1 MDTNRQC
8 MALKASAGSGKT
20 FALSVRFLALLFKGA
35 NPSEILT
42 LTFTKKATAEMK
54 ERILDYL
61 KILQKENLESKEK
74 SHKENILKELEEKY
88 HLDPSLVQNSAQK
101 IYQRFLNAEIRIST
115 IDAFFQSI
123 LRKFCW
129 FVGLSANFEVNEDT
143 EAHQQQLDERFL
155 SALNSEQLEELS
167 VFITQCLSHNSYTS
181 NSILKLLRSLR
192 NKLYLF
198 DPNKREPAF
207 DEEGFLEKPRNL
219 NKQIQSTEIASDS
232 AKKAIKC
239 DDFRGFLNS
248 SLTWLKKK
256 SEYNFFKKLKNE
268 IPTLES
274 ECEAIENDLKSY
286 YEARETALFKKF
298 PKFIQLYDK
307 AISKIQAL
315 DFDAIKD
322 KVHALL
328 SGYEEV
334 PAEFFYF
341 RLDSKIAHILIDEF
355 QDTSLNDYKIL
366 APFIDEIKAGIG
378 QAKWHRSVFFVG
390 DVKQSIYAFR
400 GGFSSLFESV
410 SKDFYHDNLEFNHR
424 SSPLIIHYVNTIFKK
439 AYQNSSTT
447 YLEQKYPETSRNKH
461 ATDGYV
467 KVSLVANERE
477 LLLEQISQE
486 AKNLLEH
493 GKELLLEQILQE
505 AKNLLEHGIEPKDIT
520 ILCATNKDAL
530 EIKNYLQENLSEIRP
545 STESSAQLS
554 QFVESKI
561 IKNALEYALAEEEYK
576 PFYKHSV
583 LKLAGYL
590 HDDAIALFG
599 FNPKKESVAGFVWK
613 VMELFELYT
622 ECAQI
627 CLELALGCEDAD
639 EFLEKLEAKKIASF
653 NSKGAQIMTIHKS
666 KGMQFPYVIVCE
678 RLGKP
683 NNESDKFLEEYN
695 GTELVCLYYRMK
707 NREVVDKDY
716 ARALEKEKAAKDHEE
731 INAYYVAFTRAEL
744 GLVVVAKDKD
754 QKKDKKKDKEE
765 SKNKGMHEKLDLKPL
780 EEGEIAP
787 VIASKKEPSN
797 ASVLIK
803 PHAYGEQVQEIEE
816 EPDSDYEKNN
826 DQEAINFGIALHK
839 GLEYQYAYRIPKKS
853 VLEYLNYHYGFY
865 GLDHQALEESLELF
879 ENDAEI
885 QALFKNLA
893 LKGEVAFLSRGV
905 VSRIDVLL
913 WDKGQNLYVLDYKS
927 SQNYQ
932 QSHKAQVSHYA
943 EFLQTQ
949 APHFKI
955 QAGIIY
961 AHKRLLE
968 KLWV

>member
-1 MDTNRQC
+1 MDTKRQC

-61 KILQKENLESKEK
+61 KILQQENLENEKEK
-74 SHKENILKELEEKY
+74 AQNILKELEEKY
-88 HLDPSLVQNSAQK
+88 HLNPDLVQNSAQK

-143 EAHQQQLDERFL
+143 EVYQQQLNEGFL
-155 SALNSEQLEELS
+155 SASNNEQLEELS
-167 VFITQCLSHNSYTS
+167 AFIVQCLSYESYTS
-181 NSILKLLRSLR
+181 DSILERLRFLK

-198 DPNKREPAF
+198 DSNKKEPAF
-207 DEEGFLEKPRNL
+207 DEEGFLEKLRSL
-219 NKQIQSTEIASDS
+219 NNQIQSIETASDG

-239 DDFRGFLNS
+239 DSFRGFLNS

-256 SEYNFFKKLKNE
+256 SEYQSFKKLKSE

-274 ECEAIENDLKSY
+274 ECEEIENDLKRY
-286 YEARETALFKKF
+286 YEAKETAIFKKF
-298 PKFIQLYDK
+298 PKFIQLYDN
-307 AISKIQAL
+307 ATSKIQAL

-322 KVHALL
+322 KVHVLL
-328 SGYEEV
+328 NGYEGM

-400 GGFSSLFESV
+400 GSFSSLFESV

-424 SSPLIIHYVNTIFKK
+424 SAPLIINYVNTIFKK
-439 AYQNSSTT
+439 AYQNSPTA
-447 YLEQKYPETSRNKH
+447 YLEQKYSKTSNNKH
-461 ATDGYV
+461 VTEGYV
-467 KVSLVANERE
+467 KVSLVADE
-477 LLLEQISQE
+477 
-486 AKNLLEH
+486 
-493 GKELLLEQILQE
+493 KELLLEQILQE
-505 AKNLLEHGIEPKDIT
+505 AQNLLDHRIDPKDIT

-530 EIKNYLQENLSEIRP
+530 EIKNYLQERLSAIRP
-545 STESSAQLS
+545 STESSAKLS
-554 QFVESKI
+554 QLVESKI
-561 IKNALEYALAEEEYK
+561 IKNALEYALAEEPYK

-590 HDDAIALFG
+590 HDDVIALSG

-613 VMELFELYT
+613 IMEQFKLYG
-622 ECAQI
+622 EPAQI
-627 CLELALGCEDAD
+627 CLELAVGCEDAND
-639 EFLEKLEAKKIASF
+639 FLEKLEAKEIASF
-653 NSKGAQIMTIHKS
+653 NPKGAQIMTIHKS

-683 NNESDKFLEEYN
+683 KSSHSNQLLEEYD
-695 GTELVCLYYRMK
+695 GAELMRLYYRMK

-716 ARALEKEKAAKDHEE
+716 ARALDKEEAAKDHEE
-731 INAYYVAFTRAEL
+731 INVYYVAFTRAEL
-744 GLVVVAKDKD
+744 GLIIVAKDK
-754 QKKDKKKDKEE
+754 KESKQE
-765 SKNKGMHEKLDLKPL
+765 SKNKTMHEKLDLVPL
-780 EEGEIAP
+780 EEGEITP
-787 VIASKKEPSN
+787 VISPQKEPLITST
-797 ASVLIK
+797 LIK

-816 EPDSDYEKNN
+816 EPSDYEKNN

-839 GLEYQYAYRIPKKS
+839 GLEYQYAYNIPKKS
-853 VLEYLNYHYGFY
+853 VLEYLNYHHGFY
-865 GLDHQALEESLELF
+865 GLDYQALEESLELF

-885 QALFKNLA
+885 QALFKNYA
-893 LKGEVAFLSRGV
+893 LRGEAAFLFEGV

-913 WDKGQNLYVLDYKS
+913 WDRGQNLYVLDYKS

-943 EFLQTQ
+943 EFLKTQ

-955 QAGIIY
+955 QASIIY

>member
-1 MDTNRQC
+1 

-61 KILQKENLESKEK
+61 KILQQENLESGKEK
-74 SHKENILKELEEKY
+74 SQNILKELEEKY
-88 HLDPSLVQNSAQK
+88 HLDPSLVRNSAQK

-143 EAHQQQLDERFL
+143 EAHQRQLNESFL
-155 SALNSEQLEELS
+155 SALNNEQLEELS
-167 VFITQCLSHNSYTS
+167 AFIVQCLSYDNYTS
-181 NSILKLLRSLR
+181 DSILGRLRFLK

-198 DPNKREPAF
+198 DPNKKDPVF
-207 DEEGFLEKPRNL
+207 DEEGFLEKLRSL
-219 NKQIQSTEIASDS
+219 NNQIQSIEIASNE

-239 DDFRGFLNS
+239 DSFRGFLNS
-248 SLTWLKKK
+248 SLTWLEKK
-256 SEYNFFKKLKNE
+256 SEYRYFKKLKSE
-268 IPTLES
+268 IPTLER
-274 ECEAIENDLKSY
+274 ECEEIENDLKRY
-286 YEARETALFKKF
+286 YEAKETAIFKKF

-307 AISKIQAL
+307 ATSKIQAL

-322 KVHALL
+322 KVHVLL
-328 SGYEEV
+328 SGYEEM

-400 GGFSSLFESV
+400 GSFSSLFESV

-424 SSPLIIHYVNTIFKK
+424 SAPLIINYVNTIFKK
-439 AYQNSSTT
+439 AYQNFPTA
-447 YLEQKYPETSRNKH
+447 YLEQKYPKASNNKH
-461 ATDGYV
+461 VTEGYV
-467 KVSLVANERE
+467 KVSLVADER
-477 LLLEQISQE
+477 
-486 AKNLLEH
+486 
-493 GKELLLEQILQE
+493 ELLLEQILQE
-505 AKNLLEHGIEPKDIT
+505 AKNLLDHRIDPKDIT

-530 EIKNYLQENLSEIRP
+530 EIKNYLQEYLSAIRP
-545 STESSAQLS
+545 STESSARLS
-554 QFVESKI
+554 QLVESKI
-561 IKNALEYALAEEEYK
+561 IKNALEYALAEEPYK

-590 HDDAIALFG
+590 HDDAIALPG

-613 VMELFELYT
+613 IMEQFKLYG
-622 ECAQI
+622 EPAQS
-627 CLELALGCEDAD
+627 CLELAIGCEDAND
-639 EFLEKLEAKKIASF
+639 FLEKLEAKEIASF
-653 NSKGAQIMTIHKS
+653 NPKGTQIMTIHKS

-678 RLGKP
+678 RLGNPKSSHA
-683 NNESDKFLEEYN
+683 NQLLEEYN
-695 GTELVCLYYRMK
+695 GVELARLYYRMK

-716 ARALEKEKAAKDHEE
+716 ARALDKEEAAKDHEE

-744 GLVVVAKDKD
+744 GLIVVAKDKKES
-754 QKKDKKKDKEE
+754 KKE
-765 SKNKGMHEKLDLKPL
+765 SKNKTMREKLDLASL
-780 EEGEIAP
+780 EEGEIVP
-787 VIASKKEPSN
+787 VISSQKEPLIT
-797 ASVLIK
+797 SVVIK

-839 GLEYQYAYRIPKKS
+839 GLEYQYAYRIPKQS

-865 GLDHQALEESLELF
+865 GLDYQALEESLELF

-885 QALFKNLA
+885 QALFKNHA
-893 LKGEVAFLSRGV
+893 LKGEAAFLFQGV

-913 WDKGQNLYVLDYKS
+913 WDRGQNLYVLDYKS

-943 EFLQTQ
+943 EFLRTQ

-955 QAGIIY
+955 QVGIIY

>member
-1 MDTNRQC
+1 

-61 KILQKENLESKEK
+61 KILQKENLESGKEK
-74 SHKENILKELEEKY
+74 SQNILKELEEKY
-88 HLDPSLVQNSAQK
+88 HLDPSLVRNSAQK
-101 IYQRFLNAEIRIST
+101 IYQRFLNAEVRIST

-143 EAHQQQLDERFL
+143 EAHQRQLNESFL

-167 VFITQCLSHNSYTS
+167 AFIVQCLSYDNYTS
-181 NSILKLLRSLR
+181 DSILEQLRFLK

-198 DPNKREPAF
+198 DPNKKEPAF
-207 DEEGFLEKPRNL
+207 DEKGFLEKLRSL
-219 NKQIQSTEIASDS
+219 NNQIQSIEIASDR
-232 AKKAIKC
+232 AKTAIKC

-248 SLTWLKKK
+248 SLTWLEKK
-256 SEYNFFKKLKNE
+256 SEYQSFKKLKSE

-274 ECEAIENDLKSY
+274 ECEEIENNLKRY
-286 YEARETALFKKF
+286 YEAKETAIFKKF

-307 AISKIQAL
+307 ATSKIQAL

-322 KVHALL
+322 KVHVLL
-328 SGYEEV
+328 NSYEEM

-400 GGFSSLFESV
+400 GSFSSLFESV

-424 SSPLIIHYVNTIFKK
+424 SAPLIINYVNTIFKK
-439 AYQNSSTT
+439 AYQNFPTA
-447 YLEQKYPETSRNKH
+447 YLEQKYPKTSQNKH

-467 KVSLVANERE
+467 KVSLVADE
-477 LLLEQISQE
+477 
-486 AKNLLEH
+486 
-493 GKELLLEQILQE
+493 KELLLEQILQE
-505 AKNLLEHGIEPKDIT
+505 AQNLLDHRIDPKDIT

-530 EIKNYLQENLSEIRP
+530 EIKNYLQERLSAIRP
-545 STESSAQLS
+545 STESSARLS
-554 QFVESKI
+554 QLVESKI
-561 IKNALEYALAEEEYK
+561 IKNALECALAEEPYK

-590 HDDAIALFG
+590 HDDAIALPG
-599 FNPKKESVAGFVWK
+599 FNPKKESVASFVWK
-613 VMELFELYT
+613 IMEQFKLY
-622 ECAQI
+622 EEPAQS
-627 CLELALGCEDAD
+627 CLELAIGCEDAND
-639 EFLEKLEAKKIASF
+639 FLEKLEAKEIASF
-653 NSKGAQIMTIHKS
+653 NPKGAQIMTIHGS

-683 NNESDKFLEEYN
+683 NSSHANQFLEEYN
-695 GTELVCLYYRMK
+695 GTELTRLYYRMK

-716 ARALEKEKAAKDHEE
+716 ARALDKEEAAKDHEE
-731 INAYYVAFTRAEL
+731 INVYYVAFTRAEL
-744 GLVVVAKDKD
+744 GLIVVAKDK
-754 QKKDKKKDKEE
+754 KE
-765 SKNKGMHEKLDLKPL
+765 SKKEKMCEKLDLAPL

-787 VIASKKEPSN
+787 VVSPQKEPLIT
-797 ASVLIK
+797 SVVIK

-839 GLEYQYAYRIPKKS
+839 GLEYQYAYRIPKQS
-853 VLEYLNYHYGFY
+853 VLEYLNYHHGFY
-865 GLDHQALEESLELF
+865 GLDYQALEESLELF

-885 QALFKNLA
+885 QALFKNHA
-893 LKGEVAFLSRGV
+893 LKGEAAFLFQGV

-913 WDKGQNLYVLDYKS
+913 WDRGQNLYVLDYKS

-943 EFLQTQ
+943 EFLRTQ

>member
-1 MDTNRQC
+1 

-61 KILQKENLESKEK
+61 KILQKENLESDEKEK
-74 SHKENILKELEEKY
+74 AQNILKELEEKY
-88 HLDPSLVQNSAQK
+88 RLNPDLVQNSAPK

-143 EAHQQQLDERFL
+143 KAHQQQLNEGFL
-155 SALNSEQLEELS
+155 SALNGEQLEELS
-167 VFITQCLSHNSYTS
+167 VFIAQCLSYDNYTS
-181 NSILKLLRSLR
+181 DSILERLRFLK

-198 DPNKREPAF
+198 DPNKKELAF
-207 DEEGFLEKPRNL
+207 DEKGFLEKLRSL
-219 NKQIQSTEIASDS
+219 NQQIQSIETASDT

-256 SEYNFFKKLKNE
+256 SEYRDFKKLKDE

-274 ECEAIENDLKSY
+274 ECEEIENDLKRY
-286 YEARETALFKKF
+286 YEARESALFKKF

-307 AISKIQAL
+307 ATSKIQAL

-328 SGYEEV
+328 NGYEEL

-400 GGFSSLFESV
+400 GSFSSLFESV
-410 SKDFYHDNLEFNHR
+410 AKDFYHDNLQFNHR
-424 SSPLIIHYVNTIFKK
+424 SSPLIINYVNTIFKK
-439 AYQNSSTT
+439 AYQNSPTA
-447 YLEQKYPETSRNKH
+447 YLEQKYPKASNNKH
-461 ATDGYV
+461 VTDGYV
-467 KVSLVANERE
+467 KVSLVADER
-477 LLLEQISQE
+477 
-486 AKNLLEH
+486 
-493 GKELLLEQILQE
+493 ELLLEQILQE
-505 AKNLLEHGIEPKDIT
+505 AQNLLEHRIEPKDIT

-530 EIKNYLQENLSEIRP
+530 EIKNYLQENLSAIRP
-545 STESSAQLS
+545 STESSANLS

-561 IKNALEYALAEEEYK
+561 IKNALKYALAEEPYK

-590 HDDAIALFG
+590 HDDAIALAG
-599 FNPKKESVAGFVWK
+599 FNPKKESVAGFVWR
-613 VMELFELYT
+613 VMELFELYG

-627 CLELALGCEDAD
+627 CLELAVGCEDAD
-639 EFLEKLEAKKIASF
+639 GFLEKLEAKKIASF
-653 NSKGAQIMTIHKS
+653 NLKGAQIMTIHKS

-683 NNESDKFLEEYN
+683 KSNNSNQFLEEYN
-695 GTELVCLYYRMK
+695 GTELVHLYYRMK

-716 ARALEKEKAAKDHEE
+716 ARALDKEEAAKDHEE
-731 INAYYVAFTRAEL
+731 TNVYYVAFTRAEL
-744 GLVVVAKDKD
+744 GLIVVAKDKKES
-754 QKKDKKKDKEE
+754 KKE
-765 SKNKGMHEKLDLKPL
+765 SKNKKMREKLDLAPL
-780 EEGEIAP
+780 EEGEIMP
-787 VIASKKEPSN
+787 VISPQKEPLI

-816 EPDSDYEKNN
+816 EPSDYEKNN

-839 GLEYQYAYRIPKKS
+839 GLEYQYAYNIPKKS
-853 VLEYLNYHYGFY
+853 VLEYLNYHHGFY
-865 GLDHQALEESLELF
+865 GLDYQALEESLELF
-879 ENDAEI
+879 ENDAKI
-885 QALFKNLA
+885 QALFKNYA
-893 LKGEVAFLSRGV
+893 LRGEVAFLFEGV

-943 EFLQTQ
+943 AFLKTQ

>member
-1 MDTNRQC
+1 MDTKRQC

-61 KILQKENLESKEK
+61 KILQKENLEDEKEKEK
-74 SHKENILKELEEKY
+74 SQNILKELEEKY
-88 HLDPSLVQNSAQK
+88 RLNPSLVQNSAQK
-101 IYQRFLNAEIRIST
+101 IYQHFLNAEIRIST
-115 IDAFFQSI
+115 IDALFQSI

-129 FVGLSANFEVNEDT
+129 FVGLSTNFEVNEDT
-143 EAHQQQLDERFL
+143 KAHQQQLNESFL
-155 SALNSEQLEELS
+155 SALNNEQLEELS
-167 VFITQCLSHNSYTS
+167 VFIAQCLSYDSYTS
-181 NSILKLLRSLR
+181 DSILERLRFLK

-198 DPNKREPAF
+198 DPNKKESAF
-207 DEEGFLEKPRNL
+207 DEKGFLEKLRNL
-219 NKQIQSTEIASDS
+219 NQQIQSVETASNE

-256 SEYNFFKKLKNE
+256 GEYRYFKKFKDE

-274 ECEAIENDLKSY
+274 ECEEIENDLKRY
-286 YEARETALFKKF
+286 YEARESALFKKF

-307 AISKIQAL
+307 ATSKIQSL

-328 SGYEEV
+328 NGYEEM

-341 RLDSKIAHILIDEF
+341 RLDSRIAHILIDEF

-390 DVKQSIYAFR
+390 DVKQSIYGFR
-400 GGFSSLFESV
+400 GSFSSLFESV
-410 SKDFYHDNLEFNHR
+410 SKDFYHDNLPFNHR
-424 SSPLIIHYVNTIFKK
+424 SSPLIINYVNTIFKK
-439 AYQNSSTT
+439 AYQNSPTA
-447 YLEQKYPETSRNKH
+447 YLGQKYPKASSNNH
-461 ATDGYV
+461 ARDGYV
-467 KVSLVANERE
+467 KVSLVADER
-477 LLLEQISQE
+477 
-486 AKNLLEH
+486 
-493 GKELLLEQILQE
+493 ELLLEQILQE
-505 AKNLLEHGIEPKDIT
+505 AKNLLEHRIDPKDIAL
-520 ILCATNKDAL
+520 LCATNDDAL
-530 EIKNYLQENLSEIRP
+530 EIKNYLQKNLSAIRP
-545 STESSAQLS
+545 STESSAKLS

-561 IKNALEYALAEEEYK
+561 IKHALEYALAEEPYK

-590 HDDAIALFG
+590 HDDAIALAG

-627 CLELALGCEDAD
+627 CLELAVGCEDAN
-639 EFLEKLEAKKIASF
+639 EFLEKLEAKEIASF
-653 NSKGAQIMTIHKS
+653 KAEGAQIMTIHKS

-683 NNESDKFLEEYN
+683 KSNNSNQFLEEYD
-695 GTELVCLYYRMK
+695 GTELTRLYYRMK

-716 ARALEKEKAAKDHEE
+716 ARALDKEEAAKDHEE
-731 INAYYVAFTRAEL
+731 TNVYYVAFTRAEL
-744 GLVVVAKDKD
+744 GLIVVAKDKD
-754 QKKDKKKDKEE
+754 QKKDKKE
-765 SKNKGMHEKLDLKPL
+765 SKNKGMREKLDLAPL

-787 VIASKKEPSN
+787 VISSQKEPSS
-797 ASVLIK
+797 ASVVIK

-816 EPDSDYEKNN
+816 EPSDYEKNN

-839 GLEYQYAYRIPKKS
+839 GLEYQYAYNIPKKS
-853 VLEYLNYHYGFY
+853 VLEYLNYHHGFY
-865 GLDHQALEESLELF
+865 GLDYQALEESLELF
-879 ENDAEI
+879 ENDAKI

-893 LKGEVAFLSRGV
+893 LRGEVAFLFEGV
-905 VSRIDVLL
+905 VSRMDVLL

-932 QSHKAQVSHYA
+932 QSHKVQVSHYA
-943 EFLQTQ
+943 AFLQTQ

>member
-1 MDTNRQC
+1 MDTKRQC

-54 ERILDYL
+54 ERVLDYL
-61 KILQKENLESKEK
+61 KILQQENLESEKEK
-74 SHKENILKELEEKY
+74 SQNILKELEEKY
-88 HLDPSLVQNSAQK
+88 HLDPDLVRNSAQK
-101 IYQRFLNAEIRIST
+101 IYQRFLNAEVRIST

-129 FVGLSANFEVNEDT
+129 FVGLSANFEVNEDP
-143 EAHQQQLDERFL
+143 EAHQQQLNEGFL
-155 SALNSEQLEELS
+155 SALNGEQLEELS
-167 VFITQCLSHNSYTS
+167 VFIAQCLSYDNYTS
-181 NSILKLLRSLR
+181 DSILERLRFLK

-198 DPNKREPAF
+198 DPNKKEPAF
-207 DEEGFLEKPRNL
+207 DEEGFLEKLRSL
-219 NKQIQSTEIASDS
+219 NEQIQSIETASDR
-232 AKKAIKC
+232 AKTAIKC
-239 DDFRGFLNS
+239 DSFRGFLNS
-248 SLTWLKKK
+248 SLTWLEKK
-256 SEYNFFKKLKNE
+256 SEYLYFKKLKSE

-274 ECEAIENDLKSY
+274 ECKEIENDLKRY
-286 YEARETALFKKF
+286 YEAKETAIFKKF
-298 PKFIQLYDK
+298 PKFIQLYDN
-307 AISKIQAL
+307 ATSKIQAL

-322 KVHALL
+322 KVHVLL
-328 SGYEEV
+328 NGYEEM

-400 GGFSSLFESV
+400 GSFSSLFESV

-424 SSPLIIHYVNTIFKK
+424 SAPLIINYVNTIFKK
-439 AYQNSSTT
+439 AYQNSPTA
-447 YLEQKYPETSRNKH
+447 YLEQKYPKTSQNKH

-467 KVSLVANERE
+467 KVSLVADER
-477 LLLEQISQE
+477 
-486 AKNLLEH
+486 
-493 GKELLLEQILQE
+493 GLLLEQILQE
-505 AKNLLEHGIEPKDIT
+505 VQNLLEHHIDPKDIT
-520 ILCATNKDAL
+520 ILCATNDDAL
-530 EIKNYLQENLSEIRP
+530 EIKNYLQERLIAIRP
-545 STESSAQLS
+545 STESSAKLS

-561 IKNALEYALAEEEYK
+561 IKNALEYALAGEPYK

-590 HDDAIALFG
+590 HDDAIALPG
-599 FNPKKESVAGFVWK
+599 FNPKKESVADFVWK
-613 VMELFELYT
+613 VMEWFELYG
-622 ECAQI
+622 ECAQS
-627 CLELALGCEDAD
+627 CLELAIGCEDAND
-639 EFLEKLEAKKIASF
+639 FLEKLEAKKIASS
-653 NSKGAQIMTIHKS
+653 NAKGTQIMTIHKS

-678 RLGKP
+678 RLGNPKSSHS
-683 NNESDKFLEEYN
+683 NQLLEEYD
-695 GTELVCLYYRMK
+695 GAELARLYYRMK
-707 NREVVDKDY
+707 NREIVDKDY
-716 ARALEKEKAAKDHEE
+716 ARALDKEEAAKDYEE
-731 INAYYVAFTRAEL
+731 TNVYYVAFTRAEL
-744 GLVVVAKDKD
+744 GLIVVAKDKKES
-754 QKKDKKKDKEE
+754 KKE
-765 SKNKGMHEKLDLKPL
+765 SKNKTMREQLDLVPL
-780 EEGEIAP
+780 EEGEITP
-787 VIASKKEPSN
+787 VISPQKEPLIT
-797 ASVLIK
+797 SVVIK

-816 EPDSDYEKNN
+816 ESDSDYEKNN

-839 GLEYQYAYRIPKKS
+839 GLEYQYAYNIPKKS
-853 VLEYLNYHYGFY
+853 VLEYLNYHHGFY
-865 GLDHQALEESLELF
+865 GLDYQALEESLELF
-879 ENDAEI
+879 ENDTEI
-885 QALFKNLA
+885 QTLFKNNA
-893 LKGEVAFLSRGV
+893 LKGEAAFLFQGV

-913 WDKGQNLYVLDYKS
+913 WDRGQNLCVLDYKS

-943 EFLQTQ
+943 EFLKTQ
-949 APHFKI
+949 APHFRI

>member
-1 MDTNRQC
+1 MDTKRQC

-61 KILQKENLESKEK
+61 KILQKENLEDEKEKEK
-74 SHKENILKELEEKY
+74 SQNILKELEEKY
-88 HLDPSLVQNSAQK
+88 RLNPSLVQNRAQE

-143 EAHQQQLDERFL
+143 KAHQQQLNASFL
-155 SALNSEQLEELS
+155 SALNNEQLEELS
-167 VFITQCLSHNSYTS
+167 VFITQCLSHDSYTS
-181 NSILKLLRSLR
+181 DSILERLRFLK

-198 DPNKREPAF
+198 DPNKKELAF
-207 DEEGFLEKPRNL
+207 DEERFLEKLRSL
-219 NKQIQSTEIASDS
+219 NQQIQSVETASNE

-248 SLTWLKKK
+248 SLTWLEKK
-256 SEYNFFKKLKNE
+256 SEYRYFKKFKDE

-274 ECEAIENDLKSY
+274 ECEEIENDLKRY
-286 YEARETALFKKF
+286 YEAKESALFKKL

-307 AISKIQAL
+307 ATSKIQAL
-315 DFDAIKD
+315 DFDAIKG

-328 SGYEEV
+328 NGYEEM

-390 DVKQSIYAFR
+390 DVKQSIYGFR
-400 GGFSSLFESV
+400 GSFSSLFESV

-424 SSPLIIHYVNTIFKK
+424 SSPLIINYVNTIFKK
-439 AYQNSSTT
+439 AYQNSPTA
-447 YLEQKYPETSRNKH
+447 YLEQKYPKASSNKH
-461 ATDGYV
+461 AKDGYV
-467 KVSLVANERE
+467 KVSLVADER
-477 LLLEQISQE
+477 
-486 AKNLLEH
+486 
-493 GKELLLEQILQE
+493 ELLLEQILQE
-505 AKNLLEHGIEPKDIT
+505 AKNLLEHRIDPKDIT
-520 ILCATNKDAL
+520 LLCATNDDAL
-530 EIKNYLQENLSEIRP
+530 EIKNYLQENLSVIRP
-545 STESSAQLS
+545 STESSAKLS

-561 IKNALEYALAEEEYK
+561 IKNALEYALAEEPYK

-590 HDDAIALFG
+590 HDDAIALAG
-599 FNPKKESVAGFVWK
+599 FNPKKESVASFVWK

-627 CLELALGCEDAD
+627 CLELAVGCEDAN
-639 EFLEKLEAKKIASF
+639 EFLEKLETKEIASF
-653 NSKGAQIMTIHKS
+653 KAEGAQIMTIHKS

-683 NNESDKFLEEYN
+683 KSNNSNQFLEEYS
-695 GTELVCLYYRMK
+695 GTELIRLYYRMK

-716 ARALEKEKAAKDHEE
+716 ARALDKEEAAKDHEE
-731 INAYYVAFTRAEL
+731 INVYYVAFTRAEL
-744 GLVVVAKDKD
+744 GLIVVAKDK
-754 QKKDKKKDKEE
+754 
-765 SKNKGMHEKLDLKPL
+765 KGMREKLDLAPL
-780 EEGEIAP
+780 EEGTIAP
-787 VIASKKEPSN
+787 VISPQKEPSS
-797 ASVLIK
+797 ASVVIK

-816 EPDSDYEKNN
+816 EPSDYEKNN

-853 VLEYLNYHYGFY
+853 ILEYLNYHHGFY
-865 GLDHQALEESLELF
+865 GLDYQALEESLELF
-879 ENDAEI
+879 ENDAKI

-893 LKGEVAFLSRGV
+893 LRGEVAFLFEGV
-905 VSRIDVLL
+905 VSRVDVLL

-943 EFLQTQ
+943 AFLQTQ

>member
-1 MDTNRQC
+1 MDTKRQC

-61 KILQKENLESKEK
+61 KILQKENLEDEKEKEK
-74 SHKENILKELEEKY
+74 SQNILKELEEKY
-88 HLDPSLVQNSAQK
+88 RLNPSFVQNSAQK

-143 EAHQQQLDERFL
+143 KAHQQQLNASFL
-155 SALNSEQLEELS
+155 SALNNEQLEELS
-167 VFITQCLSHNSYTS
+167 VFIAQCLSHDSYTS
-181 NSILKLLRSLR
+181 DSVLERLRFLK

-198 DPNKREPAF
+198 DPNKKEPAF
-207 DEEGFLEKPRNL
+207 DEEGFLEKLRSL
-219 NKQIQSTEIASDS
+219 NQQIQNIETASNE

-256 SEYNFFKKLKNE
+256 GEYCYFKKFKDE

-274 ECEAIENDLKSY
+274 ECEEIENDLKRY
-286 YEARETALFKKF
+286 YEARESALFKKF

-307 AISKIQAL
+307 ATSKIQAL

-328 SGYEEV
+328 NGYEEM

-390 DVKQSIYAFR
+390 DVKQSIYGFR
-400 GGFSSLFESV
+400 GSFSSLFESV

-424 SSPLIIHYVNTIFKK
+424 SSPLIINYVNTIFKK
-439 AYQNSSTT
+439 AYQNSPTA
-447 YLEQKYPETSRNKH
+447 YWEQKYPKASSNKH
-461 ATDGYV
+461 AKDGYV
-467 KVSLVANERE
+467 KVSLVADER
-477 LLLEQISQE
+477 
-486 AKNLLEH
+486 
-493 GKELLLEQILQE
+493 ELLLEQILQE
-505 AKNLLEHGIEPKDIT
+505 AKNLLEHRIDPKDIT
-520 ILCATNKDAL
+520 ILCARNKDAL
-530 EIKNYLQENLSEIRP
+530 EIKNYLQQNLSAIRP
-545 STESSAQLS
+545 STESSAKLS

-561 IKNALEYALAEEEYK
+561 IKNALEYALAEEPYK

-590 HDDAIALFG
+590 HDDAIALAG

-627 CLELALGCEDAD
+627 CLELAVGCEDAN
-639 EFLEKLEAKKIASF
+639 EFLEKLEAKEIASF
-653 NSKGAQIMTIHKS
+653 KAEGAQIMTIHKS

-683 NNESDKFLEEYN
+683 KTNNSNQFLEEYS
-695 GTELVCLYYRMK
+695 GTELTRLYYRMK

-716 ARALEKEKAAKDHEE
+716 ARVLDKEEAAKNHEE
-731 INAYYVAFTRAEL
+731 TNVYYVAFTRAEL
-744 GLVVVAKDKD
+744 GLIVVAKDKD
-754 QKKDKKKDKEE
+754 QKKDKKE
-765 SKNKGMHEKLDLKPL
+765 SKSKGMREKLDLVPL
-780 EEGEIAP
+780 EEGEIVP
-787 VIASKKEPSN
+787 VFSSQKEPSS
-797 ASVLIK
+797 ASVVIK
-803 PHAYGEQVQEIEE
+803 PHAYGEQIQEIEE
-816 EPDSDYEKNN
+816 EPSDYEKNN

-853 VLEYLNYHYGFY
+853 VLEYLNYHHGFY
-865 GLDHQALEESLELF
+865 GLDYQALEESLELF
-879 ENDAEI
+879 ENDAKI

-893 LKGEVAFLSRGV
+893 LRGEVAFLFEGV

-943 EFLQTQ
+943 AFLQTQ

>member
-1 MDTNRQC
+1 MDTKRQC

-61 KILQKENLESKEK
+61 KILQKENLEDEKEKEK
-74 SHKENILKELEEKY
+74 SQNILKELEEKY
-88 HLDPSLVQNSAQK
+88 RLNPSFVQNSAQK

-143 EAHQQQLDERFL
+143 KAHQQQLNASFL
-155 SALNSEQLEELS
+155 SALNNEQLEELS
-167 VFITQCLSHNSYTS
+167 VFITQCLSHDNYTS
-181 NSILKLLRSLR
+181 DSILERLRFLK

-198 DPNKREPAF
+198 DPNKKEHAF
-207 DEEGFLEKPRNL
+207 DEKGFLEKLRSL
-219 NKQIQSTEIASDS
+219 NQQIQSVETASDM
-232 AKKAIKC
+232 AKAAIKC

-248 SLTWLKKK
+248 SLTWLEKK
-256 SEYNFFKKLKNE
+256 SEYRYFKKFKDE

-274 ECEAIENDLKSY
+274 ECEEIENDLKRY
-286 YEARETALFKKF
+286 YEARESALFKKF

-307 AISKIQAL
+307 ATSKIQAL

-328 SGYEEV
+328 NGYEEM

-390 DVKQSIYAFR
+390 DVKQSIYGFR
-400 GGFSSLFESV
+400 GSFSSWFESV
-410 SKDFYHDNLEFNHR
+410 SKDFYHDNLQFNHR
-424 SSPLIIHYVNTIFKK
+424 SSPLIINYVNTIFKK
-439 AYQNSSTT
+439 AYQNSPTA
-447 YLEQKYPETSRNKH
+447 YLEQKYPKASSNKH
-461 ATDGYV
+461 ARDGYV
-467 KVSLVANERE
+467 KVSLVADERE
-477 LLLEQISQE
+477 LLL
-486 AKNLLEH
+486 K
-493 GKELLLEQILQE
+493 QILQE
-505 AKNLLEHGIEPKDIT
+505 AKNLLEHRIDPKDIA
-520 ILCATNKDAL
+520 ILCATNDDAL

-545 STESSAQLS
+545 STESSAKLS

-561 IKNALEYALAEEEYK
+561 IKNALEYALAEEPYK

-590 HDDAIALFG
+590 HDDAIALAG

-613 VMELFELYT
+613 VMELFELYG

-627 CLELALGCEDAD
+627 CLELAVGCEDAN
-639 EFLEKLEAKKIASF
+639 EFLEKLEAKEIASF
-653 NSKGAQIMTIHKS
+653 NAKGAQIMTIHKS

-683 NNESDKFLEEYN
+683 RTNNSNQFLEEYD
-695 GTELVCLYYRMK
+695 GTELMRLYYRMK

-716 ARALEKEKAAKDHEE
+716 ARALDKEEAAKDHEE
-731 INAYYVAFTRAEL
+731 INVYYVAFTRAEL
-744 GLVVVAKDKD
+744 GLIVVAKDKKES
-754 QKKDKKKDKEE
+754 KKE
-765 SKNKGMHEKLDLKPL
+765 SKNKKMREQLDLAPL
-780 EEGEIAP
+780 EEGEIMP
-787 VIASKKEPSN
+787 VISPQKEPLII
-797 ASVLIK
+797 SVVIK

-816 EPDSDYEKNN
+816 GPDSDYEKNN

-839 GLEYQYAYRIPKKS
+839 GLEYQYAYNIPKQS
-853 VLEYLNYHYGFY
+853 VLEYLNYHHGFY
-865 GLDHQALEESLELF
+865 GLDYQALEESLELF

-885 QALFKNLA
+885 QALFKNHA
-893 LKGEVAFLSRGV
+893 LKGEAAFLFQGV
-905 VSRIDVLL
+905 MSRIDVLL
-913 WDKGQNLYVLDYKS
+913 WDRGQNLYVLDYKS

-943 EFLQTQ
+943 EFLKTQ

-955 QAGIIY
+955 QVGIIY

>member
-1 MDTNRQC
+1 MDTKRQC

-61 KILQKENLESKEK
+61 KILQKENLESEKEK
-74 SHKENILKELEEKY
+74 SQNILKELEEKY
-88 HLDPSLVQNSAQK
+88 HLDPSLVRNSAQK

-143 EAHQQQLDERFL
+143 KAHQQQLNEGFL
-155 SALNSEQLEELS
+155 SALNNEQLEELS
-167 VFITQCLSHNSYTS
+167 TFIVQCLSYESYTS
-181 NSILKLLRSLR
+181 DSILKRLRFLK

-198 DPNKREPAF
+198 DPNKKEPAF
-207 DEEGFLEKPRNL
+207 DEEGFLEKLRSL
-219 NKQIQSTEIASDS
+219 NEQIQSIETASDK
-232 AKKAIKC
+232 AKEAIKC
-239 DDFRGFLNS
+239 DSFRGFLNS
-248 SLTWLKKK
+248 SLTWLEKK
-256 SEYNFFKKLKNE
+256 SEYLYFKKLKSE

-274 ECEAIENDLKSY
+274 ECEEIENNLKRY
-286 YEARETALFKKF
+286 YEAKETAIFKKF
-298 PKFIQLYDK
+298 PKFIQLYDN
-307 AISKIQAL
+307 ATSKIQAL

-322 KVHALL
+322 KVHVLL
-328 SGYEEV
+328 NGYEEM

-400 GGFSSLFESV
+400 GSFSSLFESV

-424 SSPLIIHYVNTIFKK
+424 SAPLIINYVNTIFKK
-439 AYQNSSTT
+439 AYQNSPTA
-447 YLEQKYPETSRNKH
+447 YLEQKYPKASNNKH
-461 ATDGYV
+461 VTEGYV
-467 KVSLVANERE
+467 KVSLVADE
-477 LLLEQISQE
+477 
-486 AKNLLEH
+486 
-493 GKELLLEQILQE
+493 KELLLEQILQE
-505 AKNLLEHGIEPKDIT
+505 AQNLLDHRIDPKDIT

-530 EIKNYLQENLSEIRP
+530 EIKNYLQEYLSAICP
-545 STESSAQLS
+545 STESSAKLS
-554 QFVESKI
+554 QLVESKI
-561 IKNALEYALAEEEYK
+561 IKNALRYALAEEPYK

-590 HDDAIALFG
+590 HDDAIALAG

-613 VMELFELYT
+613 IMEQFKLYG
-622 ECAQI
+622 EPAQS
-627 CLELALGCEDAD
+627 CLELAIGCEDAD
-639 EFLEKLEAKKIASF
+639 GFLEKLEAKEIASF
-653 NSKGAQIMTIHKS
+653 NPKGAQIMTIHKS

-683 NNESDKFLEEYN
+683 NSSHANQLLEEYN
-695 GTELVCLYYRMK
+695 GAELTRLYYRMK

-716 ARALEKEKAAKDHEE
+716 ARALDKEEAAKDHEE
-731 INAYYVAFTRAEL
+731 TNVYYVAFTRAEL
-744 GLVVVAKDKD
+744 GLIVVAKDKKES
-754 QKKDKKKDKEE
+754 KKE
-765 SKNKGMHEKLDLKPL
+765 SKNKTMREQLDLVPL
-780 EEGEIAP
+780 EEGEIMS
-787 VIASKKEPSN
+787 VVSHRKEPLIT
-797 ASVLIK
+797 SVVIK

-839 GLEYQYAYRIPKKS
+839 GLEYQYAYNIPKQS

-885 QALFKNLA
+885 QALFKNHA
-893 LKGEVAFLSRGV
+893 LKGEAAFLFQGV

-932 QSHKAQVSHYA
+932 QSHKVQVSHYA
-943 EFLQTQ
+943 EFLKTQ

>member
-1 MDTNRQC
+1 MDTKRQC

-61 KILQKENLESKEK
+61 KILQKENLENEKEK
-74 SHKENILKELEEKY
+74 SQNILKELEEKY
-88 HLDPSLVQNSAQK
+88 HLDPDLVRNSAQK
-101 IYQRFLNAEIRIST
+101 IYQRFLNAEVRIST

-143 EAHQQQLDERFL
+143 KIHQQQLNESFL
-155 SALNSEQLEELS
+155 SALNNEQLEELS
-167 VFITQCLSHNSYTS
+167 VFITQCLSHESYTS
-181 NSILKLLRSLR
+181 DSILERLRFLK

-198 DPNKREPAF
+198 DPNKKEPIF
-207 DEEGFLEKPRNL
+207 DEEGFLEKLRSL
-219 NKQIQSTEIASDS
+219 NNQIQSIETASDR
-232 AKKAIKC
+232 AKTAIKC
-239 DDFRGFLNS
+239 DSFRGFLNS
-248 SLTWLKKK
+248 SLTWLEKK
-256 SEYNFFKKLKNE
+256 SEYLYFKKLKNE

-274 ECEAIENDLKSY
+274 ECEEIENDLKRY
-286 YEARETALFKKF
+286 YEAKETAIFKKF
-298 PKFIQLYDK
+298 PKFIQLYDN
-307 AISKIQAL
+307 ATSKIQAL

-322 KVHALL
+322 KVHVLL
-328 SGYEEV
+328 NGYEEM

-400 GGFSSLFESV
+400 GSFSSLFESV

-424 SSPLIIHYVNTIFKK
+424 SAPLIINYVNTIFKK
-439 AYQNSSTT
+439 AYQNSPTA
-447 YLEQKYPETSRNKH
+447 YLEQKYPKTSNNKH
-461 ATDGYV
+461 VTDGYV
-467 KVSLVANERE
+467 KVSLVADER
-477 LLLEQISQE
+477 
-486 AKNLLEH
+486 
-493 GKELLLEQILQE
+493 ELLLEQILQE
-505 AKNLLEHGIEPKDIT
+505 AQNLLEHRIDPKDIT
-520 ILCATNKDAL
+520 ILCATNDDAL
-530 EIKNYLQENLSEIRP
+530 EIKNYLQERLSAIRP
-545 STESSAQLS
+545 STESSARLS
-554 QFVESKI
+554 QFVGSKI
-561 IKNALEYALAEEEYK
+561 IKNALEYALAKEPHK

-590 HDDAIALFG
+590 HDDVIALPG

-613 VMELFELYT
+613 VMEWFELYG

-627 CLELALGCEDAD
+627 CLELAVGCEDAND
-639 EFLEKLEAKKIASF
+639 FLEKLEAKAIASF
-653 NSKGAQIMTIHKS
+653 NAKGTQIMTIHKS

-678 RLGKP
+678 RLGNPKSSHS
-683 NNESDKFLEEYN
+683 NQLLEEYD
-695 GTELVCLYYRMK
+695 GAELTHLYYRMK

-716 ARALEKEKAAKDHEE
+716 ARALDKEEAAKDHEE
-731 INAYYVAFTRAEL
+731 INVYYVAFTRAEL
-744 GLVVVAKDKD
+744 GLIVVAKDK
-754 QKKDKKKDKEE
+754 KE
-765 SKNKGMHEKLDLKPL
+765 SKKESKSKTMREKLDLVSL
-780 EEGEIAP
+780 EEGEIMP
-787 VIASKKEPSN
+787 VISHRKEPLITST
-797 ASVLIK
+797 LIK
-803 PHAYGEQVQEIEE
+803 SHAYGEQVQEIEE
-816 EPDSDYEKNN
+816 EPDSDYEKND

-839 GLEYQYAYRIPKKS
+839 GLEYQYAYHIPKKS
-853 VLEYLNYHYGFY
+853 VLEYLNYHHGFY

-879 ENDAEI
+879 ENDMEI
-885 QALFKNLA
+885 QTLFKNYTLR
-893 LKGEVAFLSRGV
+893 GEAAFLFEGV

-913 WDKGQNLYVLDYKS
+913 WDRGQNLYVLDYKS

-943 EFLQTQ
+943 EFLKTQ

>member
-1 MDTNRQC
+1 MDTKRQC

-61 KILQKENLESKEK
+61 KILQKENLENEKEK
-74 SHKENILKELEEKY
+74 SQNILKELEEKY
-88 HLDPSLVQNSAQK
+88 HLDPSLVRNSAPK

-143 EAHQQQLDERFL
+143 KVHQQQLNEGFL
-155 SALNSEQLEELS
+155 SALNNEQLEELS
-167 VFITQCLSHNSYTS
+167 VFIAQCLSYESYTS
-181 NSILKLLRSLR
+181 DSILERLRFLK

-198 DPNKREPAF
+198 DPNKREPVF
-207 DEEGFLEKPRNL
+207 DEESFLEKLRSL
-219 NKQIQSTEIASDS
+219 NQQIQSIETASDK
-232 AKKAIKC
+232 AKTAIKC
-239 DDFRGFLNS
+239 DSFRGFLNS

-256 SEYNFFKKLKNE
+256 SEYQSFKKLKSE

-274 ECEAIENDLKSY
+274 ECEEIENDLKRY
-286 YEARETALFKKF
+286 YEAKETAIFKKF
-298 PKFIQLYDK
+298 PKFIQLYSN
-307 AISKIQAL
+307 ATSKIQAL

-328 SGYEEV
+328 NGYEEM

-400 GGFSSLFESV
+400 GSFSSLFESV

-424 SSPLIIHYVNTIFKK
+424 SVPLIINYVNTIFKK
-439 AYQNSSTT
+439 AYQNSPTA
-447 YLEQKYPETSRNKH
+447 YLEQKYPKASQNKH

-467 KVSLVANERE
+467 KVSLVADERE
-477 LLLEQISQE
+477 LLLNQV
-486 AKNLLEH
+486 
-493 GKELLLEQILQE
+493 LQE
-505 AKNLLEHGIEPKDIT
+505 AQNLLDHHIDPKDIT
-520 ILCATNKDAL
+520 ILCATNDDAL
-530 EIKNYLQENLSEIRP
+530 EIKNYLQENLSTIRP
-545 STESSAQLS
+545 STESSANLS

-561 IKNALEYALAEEEYK
+561 IKNALKYALAEEPYK

-590 HDDAIALFG
+590 HDDAIALPG

-613 VMELFELYT
+613 VMELFELYG
-622 ECAQI
+622 EPAQI
-627 CLELALGCEDAD
+627 CLELAVGCEDAND
-639 EFLEKLEAKKIASF
+639 FLEKLEAKAIASSH
-653 NSKGAQIMTIHKS
+653 SKGAQIMTIHKS

-678 RLGKP
+678 RLGNP
-683 NNESDKFLEEYN
+683 NSSHSNQLLEEYN
-695 GTELVCLYYRMK
+695 GAELLRLYYRMK

-716 ARALEKEKAAKDHEE
+716 ARALDKEEAAKDHEE
-731 INAYYVAFTRAEL
+731 INVYYVAFTRAEL
-744 GLVVVAKDKD
+744 GLIVVAKDKD
-754 QKKDKKKDKEE
+754 QKKDKKESKKE
-765 SKNKGMHEKLDLKPL
+765 SKNKTMHEKLDLAPL

-787 VIASKKEPSN
+787 VISPQKEPLITST
-797 ASVLIK
+797 LIK

-839 GLEYQYAYRIPKKS
+839 GLEYQYAYNIPKKS
-853 VLEYLNYHYGFY
+853 VLEYLNYHHGFY
-865 GLDHQALEESLELF
+865 GLDYQALEESLELF

-885 QALFKNLA
+885 QALFKNHA
-893 LKGEVAFLSRGV
+893 LRGEAAFLFEGV

-913 WDKGQNLYVLDYKS
+913 WDRGQNLYVLDYKS

-943 EFLQTQ
+943 EFLKTQ

>member
-1 MDTNRQC
+1 MDTKRQC

-61 KILQKENLESKEK
+61 KILQKENLENEKEKEK
-74 SHKENILKELEEKY
+74 SQNILKELEEKY
-88 HLDPSLVQNSAQK
+88 RLDPSFVQNSTQK

-143 EAHQQQLDERFL
+143 KAHQQRLNASFL
-155 SALNSEQLEELS
+155 SALNNEQLEELS
-167 VFITQCLSHNSYTS
+167 VFIAQCLSYDSYTS
-181 NSILKLLRSLR
+181 DSILERLRFLK

-198 DPNKREPAF
+198 DLNKKEPAF
-207 DEEGFLEKPRNL
+207 DEEGFLEKLRSL
-219 NKQIQSTEIASDS
+219 NKQIQSVETASDA
-232 AKKAIKC
+232 AKTAIKC

-248 SLTWLKKK
+248 SLTWLEKK
-256 SEYNFFKKLKNE
+256 SEYRYFKKFKDE
-268 IPTLES
+268 ISTLES
-274 ECEAIENDLKSY
+274 ECEEIENDLKRY
-286 YEARETALFKKF
+286 YEARESTLFKKF

-307 AISKIQAL
+307 ATSKIQAL

-328 SGYEEV
+328 NGYEEM

-341 RLDSKIAHILIDEF
+341 RLDGRIAHILIDEF

-390 DVKQSIYAFR
+390 DVKQSIYGFR
-400 GGFSSLFESV
+400 GSFSSLFESV

-424 SSPLIIHYVNTIFKK
+424 SSPLIINYVNTIFKK
-439 AYQNSSTT
+439 AYQNSPTA
-447 YLEQKYPETSRNKH
+447 YLEQKYPKASSNKH
-461 ATDGYV
+461 AKDGYV
-467 KVSLVANERE
+467 KVSLVADER
-477 LLLEQISQE
+477 
-486 AKNLLEH
+486 
-493 GKELLLEQILQE
+493 ELLLEQILQE
-505 AKNLLEHGIEPKDIT
+505 AKNLLEHRIDPKDIT
-520 ILCATNKDAL
+520 LLCATNDDAL
-530 EIKNYLQENLSEIRP
+530 EIKNYLQENLSAIRP
-545 STESSAQLS
+545 STESSAKLS

-561 IKNALEYALAEEEYK
+561 IKNALEYALAEEPYK

-590 HDDAIALFG
+590 HDDAIALAS

-627 CLELALGCEDAD
+627 CLELAVGCEDAN
-639 EFLEKLEAKKIASF
+639 EFLEKLEAKEIASF
-653 NSKGAQIMTIHKS
+653 KAEGAQIMTIHKS

-683 NNESDKFLEEYN
+683 KTNNSNQFLEEYN
-695 GTELVCLYYRMK
+695 GTELLRLYYRMK

-716 ARALEKEKAAKDHEE
+716 ARALDKEEAAKDHEE
-731 INAYYVAFTRAEL
+731 TNVYYVAFTRAEL
-744 GLVVVAKDKD
+744 GLIVVAKDKD
-754 QKKDKKKDKEE
+754 QKKDKKE
-765 SKNKGMHEKLDLKPL
+765 SKSKGMREKLDLAPL

-787 VIASKKEPSN
+787 VISSQKEPSPE
-797 ASVLIK
+797 SVVIK

-816 EPDSDYEKNN
+816 EPSDYEKNN

-853 VLEYLNYHYGFY
+853 VLEYLNYHHGFY
-865 GLDHQALEESLELF
+865 GLDYQALEESLELF
-879 ENDAEI
+879 ENDAKI

-893 LKGEVAFLSRGV
+893 LKGEVAFLFEGV

-943 EFLQTQ
+943 AFLQTQ

>member
-1 MDTNRQC
+1 MDTKRQC

-61 KILQKENLESKEK
+61 KILQKESLENEKEKEK
-74 SHKENILKELEEKY
+74 SQNILKELEEKY
-88 HLDPSLVQNSAQK
+88 RLDPSFVQNSAQK

-143 EAHQQQLDERFL
+143 KAHQQQLNEIFL
-155 SALNSEQLEELS
+155 SALDNKQLEELS
-167 VFITQCLSHNSYTS
+167 IFIAQCLSYDNYTS
-181 NSILKLLRSLR
+181 DSILERLRFLK

-198 DPNKREPAF
+198 DPNKKEPIF
-207 DEEGFLEKPRNL
+207 DEEGFLEKLRSL
-219 NKQIQSTEIASDS
+219 NQQIQSVETASDT

-248 SLTWLKKK
+248 SLTWLEKK
-256 SEYNFFKKLKNE
+256 SEYRYFKKFKDE

-274 ECEAIENDLKSY
+274 ECEEIENDLKRY
-286 YEARETALFKKF
+286 YEARESALFKKF
-298 PKFIQLYDK
+298 PKFIQLYDR
-307 AISKIQAL
+307 ATSRIQAL

-328 SGYEEV
+328 NGYEEM

-341 RLDSKIAHILIDEF
+341 RLDSRIAHILIDEF

-390 DVKQSIYAFR
+390 DVKQSIYGFR
-400 GGFSSLFESV
+400 GSFSSLFESV
-410 SKDFYHDNLEFNHR
+410 SKDFYHDNLPFNHR
-424 SSPLIIHYVNTIFKK
+424 SSPLIINYVNTIFKK
-439 AYQNSSTT
+439 AYQNSPTA
-447 YLEQKYPETSRNKH
+447 YLEQKYPKASSNNH
-461 ATDGYV
+461 ARDGYV
-467 KVSLVANERE
+467 KVSLVADERE
-477 LLLEQISQE
+477 LLLEQILQD

-493 GKELLLEQILQE
+493 RID
-505 AKNLLEHGIEPKDIT
+505 PKDIT
-520 ILCATNKDAL
+520 LLCTRNEDAL
-530 EIKNYLQENLSEIRP
+530 EIKNYLQKNLSAINP
-545 STESSAQLS
+545 STGSSTKLS

-561 IKNALEYALAEEEYK
+561 IKNALEYTLAEEPYK

-590 HDDAIALFG
+590 HDDVIALAG

-627 CLELALGCEDAD
+627 CLELAVGCEDAN
-639 EFLEKLEAKKIASF
+639 EFLEKLEAKEIASF
-653 NSKGAQIMTIHKS
+653 KAEGAQIMTIHKS

-683 NNESDKFLEEYN
+683 KSNNSNQFLEEYS
-695 GTELVCLYYRMK
+695 GTELIRLYYRMK

-716 ARALEKEKAAKDHEE
+716 ARALDKEEAAKNHEE
-731 INAYYVAFTRAEL
+731 TNVYYVAFTRAEL
-744 GLVVVAKDKD
+744 GLIIVAKDK
-754 QKKDKKKDKEE
+754 
-765 SKNKGMHEKLDLKPL
+765 KGMHEKLDLVPL

-787 VIASKKEPSN
+787 VISSQKEPSST
-797 ASVLIK
+797 SVVIK

-816 EPDSDYEKNN
+816 EPSDYEKNN
-826 DQEAINFGIALHK
+826 DQEAIHFGIALHK
-839 GLEYQYAYRIPKKS
+839 GLEYQYAYNIPKKS
-853 VLEYLNYHYGFY
+853 VLEYLNYHHGFY
-865 GLDHQALEESLELF
+865 GLDYQALEESLELF
-879 ENDAEI
+879 ENDAKI

-893 LKGEVAFLSRGV
+893 LRGEVAFLFQGV

-943 EFLQTQ
+943 AFLQTQ

>member
-1 MDTNRQC
+1 MDTKRQR

-61 KILQKENLESKEK
+61 KILQKENLEDEKEKEK
-74 SHKENILKELEEKY
+74 SQNILKELEEKY
-88 HLDPSLVQNSAQK
+88 RLDPSFVQNSAQK

-143 EAHQQQLDERFL
+143 KAHQQQLNESFL
-155 SALNSEQLEELS
+155 SALNNEQLNELS
-167 VFITQCLSHNSYTS
+167 VFIAQCLSYDSYTS
-181 NSILKLLRSLR
+181 DSVLERLRFLK

-198 DPNKREPAF
+198 DPNKKDPVF
-207 DEEGFLEKPRNL
+207 DEERFLEKLRSL
-219 NKQIQSTEIASDS
+219 NQQIQNIETASNE

-248 SLTWLKKK
+248 SLTWLEKK
-256 SEYNFFKKLKNE
+256 SEYRYFKKFKDE

-274 ECEAIENDLKSY
+274 ECEEIENDLKRY
-286 YEARETALFKKF
+286 YEAKESALFKKF
-298 PKFIQLYDK
+298 PKFIQLYDR
-307 AISKIQAL
+307 ATSKIQAL

-328 SGYEEV
+328 NGYEEM

-390 DVKQSIYAFR
+390 DVKQSIYGFR
-400 GGFSSLFESV
+400 GSFSSLFESV

-424 SSPLIIHYVNTIFKK
+424 SSPLIINYVNTIFKK
-439 AYQNSSTT
+439 AYQNSPTA
-447 YLEQKYPETSRNKH
+447 YLEQKYPKASSNKH
-461 ATDGYV
+461 ARDGYV
-467 KVSLVANERE
+467 KVSLVADER
-477 LLLEQISQE
+477 
-486 AKNLLEH
+486 
-493 GKELLLEQILQE
+493 ELLLEQILQE
-505 AKNLLEHGIEPKDIT
+505 AKNLLEHRIEPKDIT
-520 ILCATNKDAL
+520 LLCATNDDAL
-530 EIKNYLQENLSEIRP
+530 EIKNYLQKNLSAIRP
-545 STESSAQLS
+545 STESSAKLS

-561 IKNALEYALAEEEYK
+561 IKNALEYALAEEPYK

-590 HDDAIALFG
+590 HDDAIALAG

-627 CLELALGCEDAD
+627 CLELAVGCEDAN
-639 EFLEKLEAKKIASF
+639 EFLEKLETKEIASF
-653 NSKGAQIMTIHKS
+653 KAEGAQIMTIHKS

-683 NNESDKFLEEYN
+683 KSNSSNQFLEEYS
-695 GTELVCLYYRMK
+695 GTELTRLYYRMK

-716 ARALEKEKAAKDHEE
+716 ARALDKEEVAKNHEE
-731 INAYYVAFTRAEL
+731 TNVYYVAFTRAEL
-744 GLVVVAKDKD
+744 GLIVVAKDKD
-754 QKKDKKKDKEE
+754 QKKDKKE
-765 SKNKGMHEKLDLKPL
+765 SKNKGMREKLDLAPL
-780 EEGEIAP
+780 EEGTIAP
-787 VIASKKEPSN
+787 VISSQKELSPE
-797 ASVLIK
+797 SVLIK
-803 PHAYGEQVQEIEE
+803 PHAYGEQIQEIEE
-816 EPDSDYEKNN
+816 EPSDYEKNN

-839 GLEYQYAYRIPKKS
+839 GLEYQYAYNIPKKS
-853 VLEYLNYHYGFY
+853 VLEYLNYHHGFY
-865 GLDHQALEESLELF
+865 GLDYQALEESLELF
-879 ENDAEI
+879 ENDAKI
-885 QALFKNLA
+885 QALFKNHA
-893 LKGEVAFLSRGV
+893 LRGEAAFLFEGV

-943 EFLQTQ
+943 AFLQTQ

>member
-1 MDTNRQC
+1 MDTKRQC

-61 KILQKENLESKEK
+61 KILQKENLEKNEKEK
-74 SHKENILKELEEKY
+74 SQNILKELEEKY
-88 HLDPSLVQNSAQK
+88 RLKPDLVRNSAPK

-143 EAHQQQLDERFL
+143 KAHQQQLNEGFL

-167 VFITQCLSHNSYTS
+167 VFIAQCLSYDNYTS
-181 NSILKLLRSLR
+181 DSILERLRFLK

-198 DPNKREPAF
+198 DPNKKEPVF
-207 DEEGFLEKPRNL
+207 DEEGFLEKLRSL
-219 NKQIQSTEIASDS
+219 NQQIQSIKTASDK
-232 AKKAIKC
+232 AKTAIKC

-248 SLTWLKKK
+248 SLTWLEKK
-256 SEYNFFKKLKNE
+256 SEYIYFKKLKNE

-274 ECEAIENDLKSY
+274 EYEEIENDLKRY
-286 YEARETALFKKF
+286 YEARESALFKKF

-307 AISKIQAL
+307 ATSKIQAL

-328 SGYEEV
+328 NGYEEL

-378 QAKWHRSVFFVG
+378 QAKWQRSVFFVG

-400 GGFSSLFESV
+400 GSFSSLFESV
-410 SKDFYHDNLEFNHR
+410 AKDFYHDNLQFNHR
-424 SSPLIIHYVNTIFKK
+424 SSPLIINYVNTIFKK
-439 AYQNSSTT
+439 AYQDSPTA
-447 YLEQKYPETSRNKH
+447 YLEQKYPKASNNKH
-461 ATDGYV
+461 VTEGYV
-467 KVSLVANERE
+467 KVSLVADER
-477 LLLEQISQE
+477 
-486 AKNLLEH
+486 
-493 GKELLLEQILQE
+493 ELLLEQILQE
-505 AKNLLEHGIEPKDIT
+505 AKNLLEHRIEPKDIT
-520 ILCATNKDAL
+520 ILCATNDDAL
-530 EIKNYLQENLSEIRP
+530 EIKNYLQQNLSTIRP
-545 STESSAQLS
+545 STESSANLS
-554 QFVESKI
+554 QFIESKI
-561 IKNALEYALAEEEYK
+561 IKNALRYALAEEPYK

-590 HDDAIALFG
+590 HDDAIALAG

-613 VMELFELYT
+613 VMEWFELYG

-627 CLELALGCEDAD
+627 CLELAVGCEDAN

-653 NSKGAQIMTIHKS
+653 NLKGTQIMTIHKS

-683 NNESDKFLEEYN
+683 KSNHSNQFLEEYN
-695 GTELVCLYYRMK
+695 GTELTRLYYRMK

-716 ARALEKEKAAKDHEE
+716 ARALDKEKAAKDHEE
-731 INAYYVAFTRAEL
+731 TNVYYVAFTRAEL
-744 GLVVVAKDKD
+744 GLIVVAKDKD
-754 QKKDKKKDKEE
+754 QKKDKKE
-765 SKNKGMHEKLDLKPL
+765 SKNKGMREKLDLFPL
-780 EEGEIAP
+780 EEGEIVP
-787 VIASKKEPSN
+787 VISSQKEPLIP
-797 ASVLIK
+797 SVVIK

-816 EPDSDYEKNN
+816 EPSDYEKNN

-839 GLEYQYAYRIPKKS
+839 GLEYQYAYNIPKKS
-853 VLEYLNYHYGFY
+853 VLEYLNYHHGFY
-865 GLDHQALEESLELF
+865 GLDYQALEESLELF
-879 ENDAEI
+879 ENDAKI
-885 QALFKNLA
+885 QALFKNHA
-893 LKGEVAFLSRGV
+893 LKGEAAFLFEGV

-932 QSHKAQVSHYA
+932 QSHKVQVSHYA
-943 EFLQTQ
+943 AFLQTQ

-955 QAGIIY
+955 RAGIIY

>member
-1 MDTNRQC
+1 MDTKRQC

-61 KILQKENLESKEK
+61 KILQKENLEDEKEKEK
-74 SHKENILKELEEKY
+74 SQNILKELEEKY
-88 HLDPSLVQNSAQK
+88 RLDPSLVQNSAQK

-143 EAHQQQLDERFL
+143 KAHQQQLNASFL
-155 SALNSEQLEELS
+155 SALDNKQLEELS
-167 VFITQCLSHNSYTS
+167 VFITQCLSYDSYTS
-181 NSILKLLRSLR
+181 DSVLERLRFLK

-198 DPNKREPAF
+198 DPNKKEPAF
-207 DEEGFLEKPRNL
+207 DEEGFLEKLRNL
-219 NKQIQSTEIASDS
+219 NRQIQSVETASDT

-248 SLTWLKKK
+248 SLTWLEKK
-256 SEYNFFKKLKNE
+256 SEYRYFKKFKDE

-274 ECEAIENDLKSY
+274 ECEEIENDLKRY
-286 YEARETALFKKF
+286 YEAKESALFKKF
-298 PKFIQLYDK
+298 PKFIQLYDR
-307 AISKIQAL
+307 ATSKIQAL

-328 SGYEEV
+328 NGYEEM

-400 GGFSSLFESV
+400 GSFSSLFESV

-424 SSPLIIHYVNTIFKK
+424 SSPLIINYVNTIFKK
-439 AYQNSSTT
+439 AYQNSPTA
-447 YLEQKYPETSRNKH
+447 YLEQKYPKASSNNH
-461 ATDGYV
+461 ARDGYV
-467 KVSLVANERE
+467 KVSLVADER
-477 LLLEQISQE
+477 
-486 AKNLLEH
+486 
-493 GKELLLEQILQE
+493 ELLLEQILQE
-505 AKNLLEHGIEPKDIT
+505 AKNLLEHRIDPKDIT
-520 ILCATNKDAL
+520 ILCTRNKDAL
-530 EIKNYLQENLSEIRP
+530 EIKSYLQKNLSAIHP
-545 STESSAQLS
+545 STESSAKLS

-561 IKNALEYALAEEEYK
+561 IKNALEYALAEEPYK

-590 HDDAIALFG
+590 HDDAIALAD

-613 VMELFELYT
+613 VMEWFELYT

-627 CLELALGCEDAD
+627 CLELAVGCEDAN
-639 EFLEKLEAKKIASF
+639 EFLEKLEAKEIASF
-653 NSKGAQIMTIHKS
+653 KAEGAQIMTIHKS

-683 NNESDKFLEEYN
+683 KSNNSNQFLEEYS
-695 GTELVCLYYRMK
+695 GTELIRLYYRMK

-716 ARALEKEKAAKDHEE
+716 ARALDKEEAAKDHEE
-731 INAYYVAFTRAEL
+731 TNVYYVAFTRAEL
-744 GLVVVAKDKD
+744 GLIVVAKDK
-754 QKKDKKKDKEE
+754 
-765 SKNKGMHEKLDLKPL
+765 KGMREKLDLFPL

-787 VIASKKEPSN
+787 VISSQKEPLIK
-797 ASVLIK
+797 SVVIK

-816 EPDSDYEKNN
+816 EPSDYEKNN
-826 DQEAINFGIALHK
+826 DQEAIHFGIALHK

-853 VLEYLNYHYGFY
+853 VLEYLNYHHGFY
-865 GLDHQALEESLELF
+865 GLDYQALEESLELF

-893 LKGEVAFLSRGV
+893 LRGEVAFLFERV

-913 WDKGQNLYVLDYKS
+913 WNKGQNLYVLDYKS

-943 EFLQTQ
+943 AFLQTQ

>member
-1 MDTNRQC
+1 MDTKRQC

-61 KILQKENLESKEK
+61 KILQKENLEDEKEKEK
-74 SHKENILKELEEKY
+74 SQNILKELEEKY
-88 HLDPSLVQNSAQK
+88 RLDPSFVQNSAQK

-143 EAHQQQLDERFL
+143 KAHQQQLNASFL
-155 SALNSEQLEELS
+155 SALDNKQLEELS
-167 VFITQCLSHNSYTS
+167 VFITQCLSYDSYTS
-181 NSILKLLRSLR
+181 DSILERLRFLK

-198 DPNKREPAF
+198 DPNKKEPAF
-207 DEEGFLEKPRNL
+207 DEEGFLEKLRNL
-219 NKQIQSTEIASDS
+219 NQQIQNIETASNE

-248 SLTWLKKK
+248 SLTWLEKK
-256 SEYNFFKKLKNE
+256 SEYRYFKKFKDE

-274 ECEAIENDLKSY
+274 ECEEIENDLKRY
-286 YEARETALFKKF
+286 YEAKESALFKKF

-307 AISKIQAL
+307 ATSKIQAL

-328 SGYEEV
+328 NGYEEM

-390 DVKQSIYAFR
+390 DVKQSIYGFR
-400 GGFSSLFESV
+400 GSFSSLFESV

-424 SSPLIIHYVNTIFKK
+424 SSPLIINYVNTIFKK
-439 AYQNSSTT
+439 AYQNSPTA
-447 YLEQKYPETSRNKH
+447 YLEQKYPKASSNKH
-461 ATDGYV
+461 ARDGYV
-467 KVSLVANERE
+467 KVSLVADER
-477 LLLEQISQE
+477 
-486 AKNLLEH
+486 
-493 GKELLLEQILQE
+493 ELLLEQILQE
-505 AKNLLEHGIEPKDIT
+505 AKNLLEHRIEPKDIT
-520 ILCATNKDAL
+520 LLCATNEDAL
-530 EIKNYLQENLSEIRP
+530 EITNYLQKNLSEIRP
-545 STESSAQLS
+545 STESNAKLS

-561 IKNALEYALAEEEYK
+561 IKNALEYALAEEPYK

-590 HDDAIALFG
+590 HDDAIALAG

-627 CLELALGCEDAD
+627 CLELAVGCEDAN
-639 EFLEKLEAKKIASF
+639 EFLKKLEAKEIASF
-653 NSKGAQIMTIHKS
+653 KAEGAQIMTIHKS

-683 NNESDKFLEEYN
+683 KTNNSNQFLEEYS
-695 GTELVCLYYRMK
+695 GTELTRLYYRMK

-716 ARALEKEKAAKDHEE
+716 ARALDKEEAAKDHEE
-731 INAYYVAFTRAEL
+731 TNVYYVAFTRAEL
-744 GLVVVAKDKD
+744 GLIVVAKDK
-754 QKKDKKKDKEE
+754 
-765 SKNKGMHEKLDLKPL
+765 KGMHEKLDLAPL
-780 EEGEIAP
+780 EEGTIAP
-787 VIASKKEPSN
+787 VISSQKEPLIK
-797 ASVLIK
+797 SVVIK

-816 EPDSDYEKNN
+816 EPSDYEKNN

-853 VLEYLNYHYGFY
+853 VLEYLNYHHGFY
-865 GLDHQALEESLELF
+865 GLDYQALEESLELF
-879 ENDAEI
+879 ENDAKI

-893 LKGEVAFLSRGV
+893 LRGEVAFLFEGV

-913 WDKGQNLYVLDYKS
+913 WDRGQNLYVLDYKS

-932 QSHKAQVSHYA
+932 QSHKVQVSHYA
-943 EFLQTQ
+943 AFLQTQ

>member
-1 MDTNRQC
+1 MDTKRQC

-61 KILQKENLESKEK
+61 KILQKENLEDEKEK
-74 SHKENILKELEEKY
+74 SQNILKELEEKY
-88 HLDPSLVQNSAQK
+88 RLNPSLVQNGAQK

-143 EAHQQQLDERFL
+143 KAHQQQLNESFL
-155 SALNSEQLEELS
+155 SALDNKQLEELS
-167 VFITQCLSHNSYTS
+167 VFIAQCLSYDSYTS
-181 NSILKLLRSLR
+181 DSILERLRFLK

-198 DPNKREPAF
+198 DPNKKEPAF
-207 DEEGFLEKPRNL
+207 DEKGFLDKLRSL
-219 NKQIQSTEIASDS
+219 NQQIQSVETASNE

-248 SLTWLKKK
+248 SLTWLEKKG
-256 SEYNFFKKLKNE
+256 EYRYFKKFKDE

-274 ECEAIENDLKSY
+274 ECEEIENDLKRY
-286 YEARETALFKKF
+286 YEARESALFKKF

-307 AISKIQAL
+307 ATSRIQAL

-328 SGYEEV
+328 NGYEEM

-390 DVKQSIYAFR
+390 DVKQSIYGFR
-400 GGFSSLFESV
+400 GSFSSLFESV

-424 SSPLIIHYVNTIFKK
+424 SSPLIINYVNTIFKK
-439 AYQNSSTT
+439 AYQNSPTV
-447 YLEQKYPETSRNKH
+447 YWEQKYPKASSNKH
-461 ATDGYV
+461 ARDGYV
-467 KVSLVANERE
+467 KVSLVADER
-477 LLLEQISQE
+477 
-486 AKNLLEH
+486 
-493 GKELLLEQILQE
+493 ELLLEQILQE
-505 AKNLLEHGIEPKDIT
+505 AKNLLEHRIDPKDIT
-520 ILCATNKDAL
+520 LLCARNKDAL
-530 EIKNYLQENLSEIRP
+530 EIKNYLQKNLSAIRP
-545 STESSAQLS
+545 STESSAKLS

-561 IKNALEYALAEEEYK
+561 IKNALEYALAEEPYK

-590 HDDAIALFG
+590 HDDAIALAG

-622 ECAQI
+622 ECTQI
-627 CLELALGCEDAD
+627 CLELAVGCEDAN
-639 EFLEKLEAKKIASF
+639 EFLEKLEAKEIASF
-653 NSKGAQIMTIHKS
+653 KAEGAQIMTIHKS

-683 NNESDKFLEEYN
+683 KTNNSNQFLEEYS
-695 GTELVCLYYRMK
+695 GTELTRLYYRMK

-716 ARALEKEKAAKDHEE
+716 ARALDKEEAAKDHEE
-731 INAYYVAFTRAEL
+731 TNVYYVAFTRAEL
-744 GLVVVAKDKD
+744 GLIVVAKDKD
-754 QKKDKKKDKEE
+754 QKKDKKE
-765 SKNKGMHEKLDLKPL
+765 SKNKGMREKLDLVPL
-780 EEGEIAP
+780 EEGTIAP
-787 VIASKKEPSN
+787 VISSQKEPLIP
-797 ASVLIK
+797 SVVIK

-816 EPDSDYEKNN
+816 EPSDYEKNN

-839 GLEYQYAYRIPKKS
+839 GLEYQYAYNIPKKS
-853 VLEYLNYHYGFY
+853 VLEYLNYHHGFY

-879 ENDAEI
+879 ENDAKI

-893 LKGEVAFLSRGV
+893 LKGEVAFLFEGV

-943 EFLQTQ
+943 AFLQTQ

>member
-1 MDTNRQC
+1 MDTKRQC

-61 KILQKENLESKEK
+61 KILQKENLENEKEKEK
-74 SHKENILKELEEKY
+74 SQNILKELEEKY
-88 HLDPSLVQNSAQK
+88 RLNPSFVQNSAQK

-143 EAHQQQLDERFL
+143 KAHQQQLNASFL
-155 SALNSEQLEELS
+155 SALNNEQLEELS
-167 VFITQCLSHNSYTS
+167 VFIAQCLNYDSYTS
-181 NSILKLLRSLR
+181 DSVLERLRFLK

-198 DPNKREPAF
+198 DPNKKDPVF
-207 DEEGFLEKPRNL
+207 DEERFLEKLRNL
-219 NKQIQSTEIASDS
+219 NRQIQSVETASDT

-256 SEYNFFKKLKNE
+256 GEYRYFKKFKDE

-274 ECEAIENDLKSY
+274 ECEEIENDLKRY
-286 YEARETALFKKF
+286 YEAKESALFKKF

-307 AISKIQAL
+307 ATSKIQAL

-328 SGYEEV
+328 NGYEEM

-378 QAKWHRSVFFVG
+378 QAKWQRSVFFVG

-400 GGFSSLFESV
+400 GSFSSLFESV
-410 SKDFYHDNLEFNHR
+410 AKDFYHDNLPFNHR
-424 SSPLIIHYVNTIFKK
+424 SSPLIINYVNTIFKK
-439 AYQNSSTT
+439 AYQNSPTT
-447 YLEQKYPETSRNKH
+447 YLEQKYPKASSNKH
-461 ATDGYV
+461 AKDGYV
-467 KVSLVANERE
+467 KVSLVADER
-477 LLLEQISQE
+477 
-486 AKNLLEH
+486 
-493 GKELLLEQILQE
+493 ELLLEQILQE
-505 AKNLLEHGIEPKDIT
+505 AKNLLEHRIEPKDIT
-520 ILCATNKDAL
+520 LLCATNDDAL
-530 EIKNYLQENLSEIRP
+530 EIKNYLQKNLSAIRL
-545 STESSAQLS
+545 STESSADLS

-561 IKNALEYALAEEEYK
+561 IKNALKYALAEEPYK

-590 HDDAIALFG
+590 HDDAIALAG

-627 CLELALGCEDAD
+627 CLELAVGCEDAN
-639 EFLEKLEAKKIASF
+639 EFLEKLETKEIASF
-653 NSKGAQIMTIHKS
+653 KAEGAQIMTIHKS

-683 NNESDKFLEEYN
+683 KTNNSNQFLEEYD
-695 GTELVCLYYRMK
+695 GTELTRLYYRMK
-707 NREVVDKDY
+707 NREMVDKDY
-716 ARALEKEKAAKDHEE
+716 ARALDKEEAAKDHEE
-731 INAYYVAFTRAEL
+731 TNVYYVAFTRAEL
-744 GLVVVAKDKD
+744 GLIVVAKDKD
-754 QKKDKKKDKEE
+754 QKKDKKE
-765 SKNKGMHEKLDLKPL
+765 SKNKGMREKLDLAPL

-787 VIASKKEPSN
+787 VISSQKEPSPE
-797 ASVLIK
+797 SVVIK

-816 EPDSDYEKNN
+816 EPSDYEKNN

-853 VLEYLNYHYGFY
+853 VLEYLNYHHGFY
-865 GLDHQALEESLELF
+865 GLDYQALEESLELF
-879 ENDAEI
+879 ENDAKI

-893 LKGEVAFLSRGV
+893 LKGEVAFLFEGV

-943 EFLQTQ
+943 AFLQTQ

>member
-1 MDTNRQC
+1 MDTKRQC

-61 KILQKENLESKEK
+61 KILQKENLEDEKEK
-74 SHKENILKELEEKY
+74 EKAQNILKELEEKY
-88 HLDPSLVQNSAQK
+88 RLDPSLVQNSAQK

-143 EAHQQQLDERFL
+143 KAHQQQLNEGFL
-155 SALNSEQLEELS
+155 SALNGEQLEELS
-167 VFITQCLSHNSYTS
+167 VFIAQCLSYDNYTS
-181 NSILKLLRSLR
+181 DSILERLRFLK

-198 DPNKREPAF
+198 DPNKKEPAF
-207 DEEGFLEKPRNL
+207 DEEGFLEKLRSL
-219 NKQIQSTEIASDS
+219 NNQIQSVETASDA
-232 AKKAIKC
+232 AKTAIKC

-248 SLTWLKKK
+248 SLTWLEKKG
-256 SEYNFFKKLKNE
+256 EYRYFKKFKDE

-274 ECEAIENDLKSY
+274 ECEEIENDLKRY
-286 YEARETALFKKF
+286 YEVRESALFKKF

-307 AISKIQAL
+307 ATSKIQAL

-328 SGYEEV
+328 NGYEEM

-390 DVKQSIYAFR
+390 DVKQSIYGFR
-400 GGFSSLFESV
+400 GSFSSLLESV
-410 SKDFYHDNLEFNHR
+410 SKDFYHDNLQFNHR
-424 SSPLIIHYVNTIFKK
+424 SSPLIINYVNTIFKK
-439 AYQNSSTT
+439 AYQNSPTA
-447 YLEQKYPETSRNKH
+447 YLEQKYPKASSNKH
-461 ATDGYV
+461 ARDGYV
-467 KVSLVANERE
+467 KVSLVADER
-477 LLLEQISQE
+477 
-486 AKNLLEH
+486 
-493 GKELLLEQILQE
+493 ELLLEQILQE
-505 AKNLLEHGIEPKDIT
+505 AKNLLEHRIDPKDIT
-520 ILCATNKDAL
+520 LLCATNDDAL
-530 EIKNYLQENLSEIRP
+530 EIKNYLQKNLSAINP
-545 STESSAQLS
+545 STESSAKLS

-561 IKNALEYALAEEEYK
+561 IKNALEYALAEEPYK

-590 HDDAIALFG
+590 HDDAIALAG

-613 VMELFELYT
+613 VMELFELYG

-627 CLELALGCEDAD
+627 CLELAVGCEDAD
-639 EFLEKLEAKKIASF
+639 EFLKKLEAKEIASF
-653 NSKGAQIMTIHKS
+653 KAEGAQIVTIHKS

-683 NNESDKFLEEYN
+683 KTNNSNQFLEEYS
-695 GTELVCLYYRMK
+695 GTELTRLYYRMK

-716 ARALEKEKAAKDHEE
+716 ARALDKEEAAKNHEE
-731 INAYYVAFTRAEL
+731 TNVYYVAFTRAEL
-744 GLVVVAKDKD
+744 GLIVVAKDK
-754 QKKDKKKDKEE
+754 
-765 SKNKGMHEKLDLKPL
+765 KGNEKLDLAPL

-787 VIASKKEPSN
+787 VISSQKELSIP
-797 ASVLIK
+797 SVLIK

-816 EPDSDYEKNN
+816 EPSDYEKNN

-853 VLEYLNYHYGFY
+853 VLEYLNYHHGFY
-865 GLDHQALEESLELF
+865 GLDYQALEESLELF
-879 ENDAEI
+879 ENDAKI

-893 LKGEVAFLSRGV
+893 LRGEVAFLFEGV

-932 QSHKAQVSHYA
+932 QSHKTQVSHYA
-943 EFLQTQ
+943 AFLQTQ

>member
-1 MDTNRQC
+1 MDTKRQC

-42 LTFTKKATAEMK
+42 LTFTKKATTEMK

-61 KILQKENLESKEK
+61 KILQQENLENEKEK
-74 SHKENILKELEEKY
+74 SQNILKELEEKY
-88 HLDPSLVQNSAQK
+88 HLNPDLVQNSAQK

-143 EAHQQQLDERFL
+143 KAHQQQLNEGFL
-155 SALNSEQLEELS
+155 SALNNEQLEELS
-167 VFITQCLSHNSYTS
+167 VFIAQCLSYDSYTS
-181 NSILKLLRSLR
+181 DSILERLRFLK

-198 DPNKREPAF
+198 DPNKKEPAF
-207 DEEGFLEKPRNL
+207 DEEGFLEKLRSL
-219 NKQIQSTEIASDS
+219 NNQIQSIETASDR
-232 AKKAIKC
+232 AKTAIKC
-239 DDFRGFLNS
+239 DSFRGFLNS
-248 SLTWLKKK
+248 SLTWLEKK
-256 SEYNFFKKLKNE
+256 SEYQYFKKLKSE

-274 ECEAIENDLKSY
+274 ECEEIENDLKRY
-286 YEARETALFKKF
+286 YEAKETAIFKKF
-298 PKFIQLYDK
+298 PKFIQLYDN
-307 AISKIQAL
+307 ATSKIQAL

-328 SGYEEV
+328 NGYEEM

-400 GGFSSLFESV
+400 GSFSSLFESV
-410 SKDFYHDNLEFNHR
+410 AKDFYHDNLQFNHR
-424 SSPLIIHYVNTIFKK
+424 SAPLIINYVNTIFKK
-439 AYQNSSTT
+439 AYQNSPTA
-447 YLEQKYPETSRNKH
+447 YLEQKYPKTSQNKH
-461 ATDGYV
+461 VADGYV
-467 KVSLVANERE
+467 KVSLVADDR
-477 LLLEQISQE
+477 
-486 AKNLLEH
+486 
-493 GKELLLEQILQE
+493 ELLLEQILQE
-505 AKNLLEHGIEPKDIT
+505 AKNLLDHRIDPKDIT

-530 EIKNYLQENLSEIRP
+530 EIKNYLQENLSEICP
-545 STESSAQLS
+545 STESSANLS

-561 IKNALEYALAEEEYK
+561 IKNALKYALAEEPYK

-590 HDDAIALFG
+590 HDDVIALAG

-613 VMELFELYT
+613 IMEQFKLYGEPT
-622 ECAQI
+622 QI
-627 CLELALGCEDAD
+627 CLELAVGCEDAND
-639 EFLEKLEAKKIASF
+639 FLEKLEAKEIASF

-678 RLGKP
+678 RLGNP
-683 NNESDKFLEEYN
+683 NSNHSNQLLEEYN
-695 GTELVCLYYRMK
+695 GTELARLYYRMK

-716 ARALEKEKAAKDHEE
+716 ARALDKEEAAKDHEE
-731 INAYYVAFTRAEL
+731 TNVYYVAFTRAEL
-744 GLVVVAKDKD
+744 GLIVVAKDKKES
-754 QKKDKKKDKEE
+754 KKE
-765 SKNKGMHEKLDLKPL
+765 SKNKTMREQLDLALL
-780 EEGEIAP
+780 EEGEITP
-787 VIASKKEPSN
+787 VISPQKEPLITST
-797 ASVLIK
+797 LIK

-816 EPDSDYEKNN
+816 EPNDYEKNN

-839 GLEYQYAYRIPKKS
+839 GLEYQYAYNIPKKS
-853 VLEYLNYHYGFY
+853 VLEYLNYHHGFY
-865 GLDHQALEESLELF
+865 GLDYQALEESLELF

-885 QALFKNLA
+885 QALFKNHA
-893 LKGEVAFLSRGV
+893 LKGEAAFLFEGV

-913 WDKGQNLYVLDYKS
+913 WDRGQNLYVLDYKS

-943 EFLQTQ
+943 EFLKTQ

>member
-1 MDTNRQC
+1 MDTKRQC

-61 KILQKENLESKEK
+61 KILQKENLEDEKEKEK
-74 SHKENILKELEEKY
+74 SQNILKELEEKY
-88 HLDPSLVQNSAQK
+88 RLNPSFVQNRAQE

-143 EAHQQQLDERFL
+143 KAHQQQLNESFL
-155 SALNSEQLEELS
+155 NALNNKQLEELS
-167 VFITQCLSHNSYTS
+167 VFIAQCLSHDSYTS
-181 NSILKLLRSLR
+181 DSILERLRFLK

-198 DPNKREPAF
+198 DPNKKELAF
-207 DEEGFLEKPRNL
+207 DEEGFLEKLRSL
-219 NKQIQSTEIASDS
+219 NQQIQSVETASDA

-248 SLTWLKKK
+248 SLIWLEKKG
-256 SEYNFFKKLKNE
+256 EYRDFKKIKDE

-274 ECEAIENDLKSY
+274 ECEEIENDLKHY
-286 YEARETALFKKF
+286 YEARESALFKKF
-298 PKFIQLYDK
+298 PKFIQLYDR
-307 AISKIQAL
+307 ATSKIQAL

-328 SGYEEV
+328 NGYEEM

-341 RLDSKIAHILIDEF
+341 RLDSRIAHILIDEF

-390 DVKQSIYAFR
+390 DVKQSIYGFR
-400 GGFSSLFESV
+400 GSFSSLFESV
-410 SKDFYHDNLEFNHR
+410 SKDFYHDNLQFNHR
-424 SSPLIIHYVNTIFKK
+424 SSPLIINYVNTIFKK
-439 AYQNSSTT
+439 AYQNSPTA
-447 YLEQKYPETSRNKH
+447 YLEQKYPKASSNNH
-461 ATDGYV
+461 ARDGYV
-467 KVSLVANERE
+467 KVSLVADERE
-477 LLLEQISQE
+477 LLL
-486 AKNLLEH
+486 K
-493 GKELLLEQILQE
+493 QILQE
-505 AKNLLEHGIEPKDIT
+505 AENLLEHRIDPKDIT
-520 ILCATNKDAL
+520 LLCATNDDAL
-530 EIKNYLQENLSEIRP
+530 EIKNYLQKNLSAIRP
-545 STESSAQLS
+545 STESGAKLS

-561 IKNALEYALAEEEYK
+561 IKNALEYALAEEPYK

-590 HDDAIALFG
+590 HDDAIALAG

-613 VMELFELYT
+613 VMEWFELYT

-627 CLELALGCEDAD
+627 CLELAVGCEDAN
-639 EFLEKLEAKKIASF
+639 EFLEKLEAKEIASF
-653 NSKGAQIMTIHKS
+653 KAEGAQIMTIHKS

-683 NNESDKFLEEYN
+683 KTNNSNQFLEEYS
-695 GTELVCLYYRMK
+695 GTELTRLYYRMK

-716 ARALEKEKAAKDHEE
+716 ARALDKEEAAKDHEE
-731 INAYYVAFTRAEL
+731 TNVYYVAFTRAEL

-754 QKKDKKKDKEE
+754 QKKDKKE
-765 SKNKGMHEKLDLKPL
+765 SKNKGMREKLDLFPL
-780 EEGEIAP
+780 EEGTIAP
-787 VIASKKEPSN
+787 VISSQKEPLIK
-797 ASVLIK
+797 SVVIK

-816 EPDSDYEKNN
+816 EPSDYEKNN

-865 GLDHQALEESLELF
+865 GLDYQALEESLELF
-879 ENDAEI
+879 ENDAKI

-893 LKGEVAFLSRGV
+893 LRGEVAFLFEGV
-905 VSRIDVLL
+905 VSRMDVLL

-932 QSHKAQVSHYA
+932 QSHKVQVSHYA
-943 EFLQTQ
+943 AFLQTQ

>member
-1 MDTNRQC
+1 MDTKRQC

-61 KILQKENLESKEK
+61 KILQKENLEDEKEKEK
-74 SHKENILKELEEKY
+74 SQNILKELEEKY
-88 HLDPSLVQNSAQK
+88 RLNPSFVQNRAQE

-143 EAHQQQLDERFL
+143 KAHQQQLNEIFL
-155 SALNSEQLEELS
+155 SALNGEQLEELS
-167 VFITQCLSHNSYTS
+167 VFIAQCLSYDSYTS
-181 NSILKLLRSLR
+181 DSILERLRFLK

-198 DPNKREPAF
+198 DPNKKDPAF
-207 DEEGFLEKPRNL
+207 DEERFLEKLRSL
-219 NKQIQSTEIASDS
+219 NQQIQNIETASNE

-248 SLTWLKKK
+248 SLTWLEKKG
-256 SEYNFFKKLKNE
+256 EYRYFKKFKDE

-274 ECEAIENDLKSY
+274 ECEEIENDLKRY
-286 YEARETALFKKF
+286 YEARESTLFKKF

-307 AISKIQAL
+307 ATSKIQAL

-328 SGYEEV
+328 NGYEEM

-390 DVKQSIYAFR
+390 DVKQSIYGFR
-400 GGFSSLFESV
+400 GSFSSLFESV

-424 SSPLIIHYVNTIFKK
+424 SSPLIINYVNTIFKK
-439 AYQNSSTT
+439 AYQNSPTA
-447 YLEQKYPETSRNKH
+447 YLEQKYPKASSNKH
-461 ATDGYV
+461 ARDGYV
-467 KVSLVANERE
+467 KVSLVADERE
-477 LLLEQISQE
+477 LLL
-486 AKNLLEH
+486 K
-493 GKELLLEQILQE
+493 QILQE
-505 AKNLLEHGIEPKDIT
+505 AKNLLEHRIDPKDIT
-520 ILCATNKDAL
+520 LLCATNDDAL
-530 EIKNYLQENLSEIRP
+530 EIKNYLQKNLSAIRP
-545 STESSAQLS
+545 STESSAKLS

-561 IKNALEYALAEEEYK
+561 IKNALEYALAEEPYK

-590 HDDAIALFG
+590 HDDAIALAG

-627 CLELALGCEDAD
+627 CLELAVGCEDAN
-639 EFLEKLEAKKIASF
+639 EFLEKLEAKEIASF
-653 NSKGAQIMTIHKS
+653 KAEGAQIMTIHKS

-683 NNESDKFLEEYN
+683 KTNNSNQFLEEYS
-695 GTELVCLYYRMK
+695 GTELTRLYYRMK

-716 ARALEKEKAAKDHEE
+716 ARALDKEEAAKNYEE
-731 INAYYVAFTRAEL
+731 TNVYYVAFTRAEL

-754 QKKDKKKDKEE
+754 QKKDKKE
-765 SKNKGMHEKLDLKPL
+765 SKNKGMREKLDLAPL

-787 VIASKKEPSN
+787 VISSQKEPSST
-797 ASVLIK
+797 SVVIK

-816 EPDSDYEKNN
+816 EPSDYEKNN

-853 VLEYLNYHYGFY
+853 VLEYLNYHHGFY
-865 GLDHQALEESLELF
+865 GLDYQALEESLELF
-879 ENDAEI
+879 ENDAKI

-893 LKGEVAFLSRGV
+893 LRGEVAFLFQGV

-932 QSHKAQVSHYA
+932 QSHKVQVSHYA
-943 EFLQTQ
+943 AFLQTQ

>member
-1 MDTNRQC
+1 MDTKRQC

-61 KILQKENLESKEK
+61 KILQKENLESEKEK
-74 SHKENILKELEEKY
+74 AQNILKELEEKY
-88 HLDPSLVQNSAQK
+88 HLDPSLVRNSTQK

-143 EAHQQQLDERFL
+143 KAHQQQLNESFL
-155 SALNSEQLEELS
+155 SALNGEQLEELS
-167 VFITQCLSHNSYTS
+167 VFIAQCLSYDNYTS
-181 NSILKLLRSLR
+181 DSVLERLRFLK

-198 DPNKREPAF
+198 DPNKKEPAF
-207 DEEGFLEKPRNL
+207 DEEGFLEKLRSL
-219 NKQIQSTEIASDS
+219 NQQIQSVETASDR
-232 AKKAIKC
+232 AKIAIKC

-248 SLTWLKKK
+248 SLTWLEKK
-256 SEYNFFKKLKNE
+256 SEYIYFKKLKDE

-274 ECEAIENDLKSY
+274 ECEEIENDLKRY
-286 YEARETALFKKF
+286 YEAREIALFKKF

-307 AISKIQAL
+307 ATSKIQAL

-328 SGYEEV
+328 NGYEEM

-400 GGFSSLFESV
+400 GSFSSLFESV
-410 SKDFYHDNLEFNHR
+410 AKDFYHDNLQFNHR
-424 SSPLIIHYVNTIFKK
+424 SSPLIINYVNTIFKK
-439 AYQNSSTT
+439 AYQNSPTA
-447 YLEQKYPETSRNKH
+447 YLEQKYPKTSQNKH
-461 ATDGYV
+461 VTDGYV
-467 KVSLVANERE
+467 KVSLVADERE
-477 LLLEQISQE
+477 LLLNQV
-486 AKNLLEH
+486 
-493 GKELLLEQILQE
+493 LQE
-505 AKNLLEHGIEPKDIT
+505 AKNLLEHRIEPKDIT
-520 ILCATNKDAL
+520 ILCATNDDAL
-530 EIKNYLQENLSEIRP
+530 EIKNYLQENLSAIHP
-545 STESSAQLS
+545 STESSANLS

-561 IKNALEYALAEEEYK
+561 IKNALKYALAEEPYK

-590 HDDAIALFG
+590 HDDAITLAG

-613 VMELFELYT
+613 VMELFELYG

-627 CLELALGCEDAD
+627 CLELAVGCEDAN

-653 NSKGAQIMTIHKS
+653 NLKGAQIMTIHKS

-683 NNESDKFLEEYN
+683 KSNNSNQFLEEYN
-695 GTELVCLYYRMK
+695 GTELLRLYYRMK

-716 ARALEKEKAAKDHEE
+716 ARALDKEEAAKDHEE
-731 INAYYVAFTRAEL
+731 TNVYYVAFTRAEL
-744 GLVVVAKDKD
+744 GLIVVAKDKD
-754 QKKDKKKDKEE
+754 QKKDKKESKKE
-765 SKNKGMHEKLDLKPL
+765 SKNKGMREKLDLFPL
-780 EEGEIAP
+780 EEGTIAP
-787 VIASKKEPSN
+787 VISPQKEPLI
-797 ASVLIK
+797 ASVVIK

-816 EPDSDYEKNN
+816 EPSDYEKNN

-839 GLEYQYAYRIPKKS
+839 GLEYQYAYNIPKKS
-853 VLEYLNYHYGFY
+853 VLEYLNYHHGFY
-865 GLDHQALEESLELF
+865 GLDYQALEESLELF
-879 ENDAEI
+879 ENDAKI
-885 QALFKNLA
+885 QALFKNYA
-893 LKGEVAFLSRGV
+893 LRGEVAFLFEGV

-913 WDKGQNLYVLDYKS
+913 WDKGQNLCVLDYKS

-943 EFLQTQ
+943 AFLKTQ

>member
-1 MDTNRQC
+1 MDTKRQC

-61 KILQKENLESKEK
+61 KILQKENLENEKEK
-74 SHKENILKELEEKY
+74 SQNILKELEEKY
-88 HLDPSLVQNSAQK
+88 HLNPDLVRNSVPK

-143 EAHQQQLDERFL
+143 KAHQQQLNEGFL
-155 SALNSEQLEELS
+155 SALNGEQLEELS
-167 VFITQCLSHNSYTS
+167 VFIAQCLSYDSYTS
-181 NSILKLLRSLR
+181 DSILERLRFLK

-198 DPNKREPAF
+198 DPNKKELAF
-207 DEEGFLEKPRNL
+207 DEEGFLEKLRSL
-219 NKQIQSTEIASDS
+219 NQQIQSVETASDA
-232 AKKAIKC
+232 AKTAIKC

-248 SLTWLKKK
+248 SLTWLEKKG
-256 SEYNFFKKLKNE
+256 EYRYFKKFKDE

-274 ECEAIENDLKSY
+274 ECEEIENDLKRY
-286 YEARETALFKKF
+286 YEVRESALFKKF

-307 AISKIQAL
+307 ATSKIQAL

-328 SGYEEV
+328 NGYEEM

-341 RLDSKIAHILIDEF
+341 RLDSKIVHILIDEF

-390 DVKQSIYAFR
+390 DVKQSIYGFR
-400 GGFSSLFESV
+400 GSFSSLFESV
-410 SKDFYHDNLEFNHR
+410 SKDFYHDNLQFNHR
-424 SSPLIIHYVNTIFKK
+424 SSPLIINYVNTIFKK
-439 AYQNSSTT
+439 AYQNSPTA
-447 YLEQKYPETSRNKH
+447 YLEQKYPKASSNKH
-461 ATDGYV
+461 ARDGYV
-467 KVSLVANERE
+467 KVSLVADER
-477 LLLEQISQE
+477 
-486 AKNLLEH
+486 
-493 GKELLLEQILQE
+493 ELLLEQILQE
-505 AKNLLEHGIEPKDIT
+505 AKNLLEHRIDPKDIT
-520 ILCATNKDAL
+520 LLCATNDDAL
-530 EIKNYLQENLSEIRP
+530 EIKNYLQKNLSAINP
-545 STESSAQLS
+545 STESSAKLS

-561 IKNALEYALAEEEYK
+561 IKNALEYALAEEPYK

-590 HDDAIALFG
+590 HDDAIALAG

-613 VMELFELYT
+613 VMELFELYG

-627 CLELALGCEDAD
+627 CLELAVGCEDAD
-639 EFLEKLEAKKIASF
+639 EFLKKLEAKEIASF
-653 NSKGAQIMTIHKS
+653 KAEGAQIMTIHKS

-683 NNESDKFLEEYN
+683 KTNNSNQFLEEYS
-695 GTELVCLYYRMK
+695 GTELTRLYYRMK

-716 ARALEKEKAAKDHEE
+716 ARALDKEEAAKNHEE
-731 INAYYVAFTRAEL
+731 TNVYYVAFTRAEL
-744 GLVVVAKDKD
+744 GLIVVAKDK
-754 QKKDKKKDKEE
+754 
-765 SKNKGMHEKLDLKPL
+765 KGNEKLDLAPL

-787 VIASKKEPSN
+787 VISSQKELSIP
-797 ASVLIK
+797 SVLIK

-816 EPDSDYEKNN
+816 EPSDYEKNN

-853 VLEYLNYHYGFY
+853 VLEYLNYHHGFY
-865 GLDHQALEESLELF
+865 GLDYQALEESLELF
-879 ENDAEI
+879 ENDAKI

-893 LKGEVAFLSRGV
+893 LRGEVAFLFEGV

-932 QSHKAQVSHYA
+932 QSHKTQVSHYA
-943 EFLQTQ
+943 AFLQTQ

>member
-1 MDTNRQC
+1 MDTKRQC

-61 KILQKENLESKEK
+61 KILQKENLEDEKEKEK
-74 SHKENILKELEEKY
+74 SQNILKELEEKY
-88 HLDPSLVQNSAQK
+88 RLDPSFVQNRAQE

-143 EAHQQQLDERFL
+143 KAHQQQLNASFL
-155 SALNSEQLEELS
+155 SALDNEQLEELS
-167 VFITQCLSHNSYTS
+167 VFIAQCLSYDNYTS
-181 NSILKLLRSLR
+181 DSILERLRFLK

-198 DPNKREPAF
+198 DSNKKEPAF
-207 DEEGFLEKPRNL
+207 DEKGFLEKLRSL
-219 NKQIQSTEIASDS
+219 NQQIQSVETASDR
-232 AKKAIKC
+232 AKTAIKC

-248 SLTWLKKK
+248 SLTWLEKK
-256 SEYNFFKKLKNE
+256 SEYIYFKKLKDE

-274 ECEAIENDLKSY
+274 ECEEIENDLKRY
-286 YEARETALFKKF
+286 YEAKESALFKKF

-307 AISKIQAL
+307 ATSKIQAL

-328 SGYEEV
+328 NGYEEM

-400 GGFSSLFESV
+400 GSFSSLFESV
-410 SKDFYHDNLEFNHR
+410 TKDFYHDNLPFNHR
-424 SSPLIIHYVNTIFKK
+424 SSPLIINYVNTIFKK
-439 AYQNSSTT
+439 AYQNSSTA
-447 YLEQKYPETSRNKH
+447 YLEQKYPKASSNKH
-461 ATDGYV
+461 ARDGYV
-467 KVSLVANERE
+467 KVSLVADERE
-477 LLLEQISQE
+477 LLL
-486 AKNLLEH
+486 K
-493 GKELLLEQILQE
+493 QILQE
-505 AKNLLEHGIEPKDIT
+505 AKNLLEHRIDPKDIT
-520 ILCATNKDAL
+520 LLCATNDDAL
-530 EIKNYLQENLSEIRP
+530 EIKNYLQKNLNTIRP
-545 STESSAQLS
+545 STESSADLS

-561 IKNALEYALAEEEYK
+561 IKNALEYALAEEPYK

-590 HDDAIALFG
+590 HDDAIALAG

-613 VMELFELYT
+613 VMELFELYG

-627 CLELALGCEDAD
+627 CLELAVGCEDAN
-639 EFLEKLEAKKIASF
+639 EFLEKLEAKEIASF
-653 NSKGAQIMTIHKS
+653 KAKGTQIMTIHKS

-683 NNESDKFLEEYN
+683 KTNNSNQFLEEYS
-695 GTELVCLYYRMK
+695 GTELTRLYYRMK

-716 ARALEKEKAAKDHEE
+716 ARALDKEEAAKVHEE
-731 INAYYVAFTRAEL
+731 TNVYYVAFTRAEL
-744 GLVVVAKDKD
+744 GLIVVAKDKD
-754 QKKDKKKDKEE
+754 QKKDKKE
-765 SKNKGMHEKLDLKPL
+765 SKNKGMREKLDLVPL
-780 EEGEIAP
+780 EEGEIVP
-787 VIASKKEPSN
+787 VISSQKELSPE
-797 ASVLIK
+797 SVVIK

-816 EPDSDYEKNN
+816 EPSDYEKNN

-839 GLEYQYAYRIPKKS
+839 GLECQYAYRIPKKS
-853 VLEYLNYHYGFY
+853 VLEYLNYHHGFY
-865 GLDHQALEESLELF
+865 GLDYQALEESLELF
-879 ENDAEI
+879 ENDAKI

-893 LKGEVAFLSRGV
+893 LKGEVAFLFEGV

-943 EFLQTQ
+943 AFLQTQ

>member
-1 MDTNRQC
+1 MDTKRQC

-61 KILQKENLESKEK
+61 KILQKENLEDEKEKEK
-74 SHKENILKELEEKY
+74 SQNILKELEEKY
-88 HLDPSLVQNSAQK
+88 RLDPSFVQNSAQK

-143 EAHQQQLDERFL
+143 KAHQQQLNASFL
-155 SALNSEQLEELS
+155 NALDKEQLEALS
-167 VFITQCLSHNSYTS
+167 VFIAQCLSHDSYTS
-181 NSILKLLRSLR
+181 DSILERLRFLK

-198 DPNKREPAF
+198 DPNKKDPVF
-207 DEEGFLEKPRNL
+207 NEEGFLEKLRNL
-219 NKQIQSTEIASDS
+219 NQQIQSVETASDT
-232 AKKAIKC
+232 AKRAIKC

-256 SEYNFFKKLKNE
+256 GEYRDFKKIKDE

-274 ECEAIENDLKSY
+274 ECEEIENDLKCY
-286 YEARETALFKKF
+286 YEARESALFKKF
-298 PKFIQLYDK
+298 PKFIQLYDR
-307 AISKIQAL
+307 ATSKIQAL

-328 SGYEEV
+328 NGYEEM

-390 DVKQSIYAFR
+390 DVKQSIYGFR
-400 GGFSSLFESV
+400 GSFSSLFESV

-424 SSPLIIHYVNTIFKK
+424 SSPLIINYVNTIFKK
-439 AYQNSSTT
+439 AYQNSPTA
-447 YLEQKYPETSRNKH
+447 YLEQKYPKASSNKH
-461 ATDGYV
+461 AKDGYV
-467 KVSLVANERE
+467 KVSLVADGR
-477 LLLEQISQE
+477 
-486 AKNLLEH
+486 
-493 GKELLLEQILQE
+493 ELLLEQILQE
-505 AKNLLEHGIEPKDIT
+505 AKNLLEHRIDPKDIT
-520 ILCATNKDAL
+520 LLCATNDDAL
-530 EIKNYLQENLSEIRP
+530 EIKNYLQENLSAIRP
-545 STESSAQLS
+545 STESSAKLS

-561 IKNALEYALAEEEYK
+561 IKNALEYALAEELYK

-590 HDDAIALFG
+590 HDDAIALAG

-627 CLELALGCEDAD
+627 CLELAVGCEDAN
-639 EFLEKLEAKKIASF
+639 EFLEKLEAKEIASF
-653 NSKGAQIMTIHKS
+653 KAEGAQIMTIHKS

-683 NNESDKFLEEYN
+683 KTNNSNQFLEEYS
-695 GTELVCLYYRMK
+695 GTELTRLYYRMK

-716 ARALEKEKAAKDHEE
+716 ARVLDKEEAAKNHEE
-731 INAYYVAFTRAEL
+731 TNVYYVAFTRAEL
-744 GLVVVAKDKD
+744 GLIVVAKDK
-754 QKKDKKKDKEE
+754 
-765 SKNKGMHEKLDLKPL
+765 KGMHEKLDLVPL
-780 EEGEIAP
+780 EEGTIAP
-787 VIASKKEPSN
+787 VISSQKELSIPS
-797 ASVLIK
+797 VVIK

-816 EPDSDYEKNN
+816 EPSDYEKNN

-853 VLEYLNYHYGFY
+853 VLEYLNYHHGFY
-865 GLDHQALEESLELF
+865 GLDYQALEESLELF
-879 ENDAEI
+879 ENDAKI

-893 LKGEVAFLSRGV
+893 LRGEVAFLFEGV

-943 EFLQTQ
+943 AFLQTQ

-968 KLWV
+968 KIWV

>member
-1 MDTNRQC
+1 MDTKRQC

-61 KILQKENLESKEK
+61 KILQKENLEDEKEK
-74 SHKENILKELEEKY
+74 EKAQNILKELEEKY

-143 EAHQQQLDERFL
+143 KAHQQQLNEGFL
-155 SALNSEQLEELS
+155 SALNGEQLEELS
-167 VFITQCLSHNSYTS
+167 VFIAQCLSYDNYTS
-181 NSILKLLRSLR
+181 DSILERLRFLK

-198 DPNKREPAF
+198 DPNKKEPAF
-207 DEEGFLEKPRNL
+207 DEEGFLEKLRSL
-219 NKQIQSTEIASDS
+219 NNQIQSIETASDK
-232 AKKAIKC
+232 AKTAIKC
-239 DDFRGFLNS
+239 DSFRGFLNS

-256 SEYNFFKKLKNE
+256 SEYQSFKKLKNE

-274 ECEAIENDLKSY
+274 ECEEIENDLKRY
-286 YEARETALFKKF
+286 YEAKESALFKKF

-307 AISKIQAL
+307 ATSKIQAL

-328 SGYEEV
+328 KGYEEM

-400 GGFSSLFESV
+400 GSFSSLFESV
-410 SKDFYHDNLEFNHR
+410 SKDFYHDNLQFNHR
-424 SSPLIIHYVNTIFKK
+424 SSPLIINYVNTIFKK
-439 AYQNSSTT
+439 AYQNSSTA
-447 YLEQKYPETSRNKH
+447 YLEQKYPKASSNKH
-461 ATDGYV
+461 VTDGYV
-467 KVSLVANERE
+467 KVSLVADER
-477 LLLEQISQE
+477 
-486 AKNLLEH
+486 
-493 GKELLLEQILQE
+493 GLLLEQILQE
-505 AKNLLEHGIEPKDIT
+505 AQNLLEHRIEPKDIT
-520 ILCATNKDAL
+520 ILCATNDDAL
-530 EIKNYLQENLSEIRP
+530 EIKNYLQENLSAIRP
-545 STESSAQLS
+545 STESSAKLS

-561 IKNALEYALAEEEYK
+561 IKNALKYALAEEPYK

-590 HDDAIALFG
+590 HDDAIALAG
-599 FNPKKESVAGFVWK
+599 FDPKKESVADFVWK
-613 VMELFELYT
+613 VMELFELYG

-627 CLELALGCEDAD
+627 CLELAVGCEDAN

-653 NSKGAQIMTIHKS
+653 NLKGAQIMTIHKS

-683 NNESDKFLEEYN
+683 KSNNSNQFLEEYN
-695 GTELVCLYYRMK
+695 GAELLRLYYRMK
-707 NREVVDKDY
+707 NREIVDKDY
-716 ARALEKEKAAKDHEE
+716 ARALDEEEAAKDHEE
-731 INAYYVAFTRAEL
+731 INVYYVAFTRAEL
-744 GLVVVAKDKD
+744 GLIVVAKDKKES
-754 QKKDKKKDKEE
+754 KKE
-765 SKNKGMHEKLDLKPL
+765 SKNKKMHEQLDLAPL
-780 EEGEIAP
+780 EEGEIVPA
-787 VIASKKEPSN
+787 ISSQKEPLI

-816 EPDSDYEKNN
+816 EPESDYEKNN

-839 GLEYQYAYRIPKKS
+839 GLEYQYAYSIPKES
-853 VLEYLNYHYGFY
+853 VLEYLNYHHGFY
-865 GLDHQALEESLELF
+865 GLDYQALEESLELF
-879 ENDAEI
+879 ENDTEI
-885 QALFKNLA
+885 QALFKNYA
-893 LKGEVAFLSRGV
+893 LRGEAAFLFEGV

-943 EFLQTQ
+943 AFLQTQ

>member
-1 MDTNRQC
+1 MDTKRQC

-61 KILQKENLESKEK
+61 KILQKENLENEKEK
-74 SHKENILKELEEKY
+74 SQNILKELEEKY
-88 HLDPSLVQNSAQK
+88 RLNPDLVRNSAPK

-143 EAHQQQLDERFL
+143 KAHQQQLNEGFL
-155 SALNSEQLEELS
+155 SALNGEQLEELS
-167 VFITQCLSHNSYTS
+167 VFIAQCLSYDNYTS
-181 NSILKLLRSLR
+181 DSILERLRFLK

-198 DPNKREPAF
+198 DPNKKEPAF
-207 DEEGFLEKPRNL
+207 DEKGFLEKLRSL
-219 NKQIQSTEIASDS
+219 NNQIQSIETASDR
-232 AKKAIKC
+232 AKTAIKC
-239 DDFRGFLNS
+239 DSFRGFLNS
-248 SLTWLKKK
+248 SLTWLEKK
-256 SEYNFFKKLKNE
+256 SEYQSFKKLKSE

-274 ECEAIENDLKSY
+274 ECEEIENDLKRY
-286 YEARETALFKKF
+286 YEARETAIFKKF

-307 AISKIQAL
+307 ATSKIQAL

-328 SGYEEV
+328 KGYEEL

-341 RLDSKIAHILIDEF
+341 RLDSKIVHILIDEF

-378 QAKWHRSVFFVG
+378 QAKWQRSVFFVG

-400 GGFSSLFESV
+400 GSFSSLFESV
-410 SKDFYHDNLEFNHR
+410 AKDFYHDNLQFNHR
-424 SSPLIIHYVNTIFKK
+424 SSPLIINYVNTIFKK
-439 AYQNSSTT
+439 AYQNSPTA
-447 YLEQKYPETSRNKH
+447 YLEQKYPKASNNKH
-461 ATDGYV
+461 ARDGYV
-467 KVSLVANERE
+467 KVSLVADER
-477 LLLEQISQE
+477 
-486 AKNLLEH
+486 
-493 GKELLLEQILQE
+493 ELLLEQILQE
-505 AKNLLEHGIEPKDIT
+505 AQNLLEHRIDPKNIT
-520 ILCATNKDAL
+520 ILCTTNDDAL
-530 EIKNYLQENLSEIRP
+530 EIKNYLQERLSAIRP
-545 STESSAQLS
+545 STESSTKLS

-561 IKNALEYALAEEEYK
+561 IKNALEYALAEEPYK

-590 HDDAIALFG
+590 HDDVIALPG

-613 VMELFELYT
+613 VMELFELYG

-627 CLELALGCEDAD
+627 CLELAVGCEDAN
-639 EFLEKLEAKKIASF
+639 EFLEKLEAKSIASSH
-653 NSKGAQIMTIHKS
+653 SKGAQIMTIHKS

-683 NNESDKFLEEYN
+683 NSSHSNQFLEEYN
-695 GTELVCLYYRMK
+695 GTELLRLYYRMK

-716 ARALEKEKAAKDHEE
+716 ARALDKEEAAKDYEE
-731 INAYYVAFTRAEL
+731 TNVYYVAFTRAEL
-744 GLVVVAKDKD
+744 GLIVVAKDKD
-754 QKKDKKKDKEE
+754 QKKDKKE
-765 SKNKGMHEKLDLKPL
+765 SKNKGMREKLDLAPL
-780 EEGEIAP
+780 EEGTIAP
-787 VIASKKEPSN
+787 VISSQKEPLI

-816 EPDSDYEKNN
+816 EPSDYEKNN

-839 GLEYQYAYRIPKKS
+839 GLEYQYAYNIPKKS
-853 VLEYLNYHYGFY
+853 VLEYLNYHHGFY
-865 GLDHQALEESLELF
+865 GLDYQALEESLELF

-893 LKGEVAFLSRGV
+893 LKGEVAFLFEGV

-943 EFLQTQ
+943 EFLKTQ

>member
-1 MDTNRQC
+1 MDTKRQC

-61 KILQKENLESKEK
+61 KILQKENLEDEKEKEK
-74 SHKENILKELEEKY
+74 SQNILKELEEKY
-88 HLDPSLVQNSAQK
+88 RLDPSFVQNSAQK

-143 EAHQQQLDERFL
+143 KAHQQQLNASFL
-155 SALNSEQLEELS
+155 SALNNKQLEELS
-167 VFITQCLSHNSYTS
+167 VFIAQCLSYDSYTS
-181 NSILKLLRSLR
+181 DSILERLRFLK

-198 DPNKREPAF
+198 DPNKKESAF
-207 DEEGFLEKPRNL
+207 DEEGFLEKLRVL
-219 NKQIQSTEIASDS
+219 NQQIQNIETASNE

-248 SLTWLKKK
+248 SLTWLEKK
-256 SEYNFFKKLKNE
+256 SEYRYFKKFKDE

-274 ECEAIENDLKSY
+274 ECEEIENDLKRY
-286 YEARETALFKKF
+286 YEARESALFKKF

-307 AISKIQAL
+307 ATSKIQSL

-328 SGYEEV
+328 NGYEEM

-366 APFIDEIKAGIG
+366 APFINEIKAGIG

-390 DVKQSIYAFR
+390 DVKQSIYGFR
-400 GGFSSLFESV
+400 GSFSSLFESV
-410 SKDFYHDNLEFNHR
+410 SKDFYHDNLPFNHR
-424 SSPLIIHYVNTIFKK
+424 SSPLIINYVNTIFKK
-439 AYQNSSTT
+439 AYQNSPTA
-447 YLEQKYPETSRNKH
+447 YLEQKYPKASSNKH
-461 ATDGYV
+461 AKDGYV
-467 KVSLVANERE
+467 KVSLVADER
-477 LLLEQISQE
+477 
-486 AKNLLEH
+486 
-493 GKELLLEQILQE
+493 ELLLEQILQE
-505 AKNLLEHGIEPKDIT
+505 AKNLLEHRIDPTDIT
-520 ILCATNKDAL
+520 LLCATNDDAL
-530 EIKNYLQENLSEIRP
+530 EIKNYLQENLSAIRP
-545 STESSAQLS
+545 STESSAKLS

-561 IKNALEYALAEEEYK
+561 IKNALEYALAEEPYK

-590 HDDAIALFG
+590 HDDAIALAG

-622 ECAQI
+622 ECTQI
-627 CLELALGCEDAD
+627 CLELAVGCEDAN
-639 EFLEKLEAKKIASF
+639 EFLEKLEAKEIASF
-653 NSKGAQIMTIHKS
+653 KAEGAQIMTIHKS

-683 NNESDKFLEEYN
+683 KTNNSNQFLEEYS
-695 GTELVCLYYRMK
+695 GTELKRLYYRMK

-716 ARALEKEKAAKDHEE
+716 ARALDKEEVAKDHEE
-731 INAYYVAFTRAEL
+731 TNVYYVAFTRAEL
-744 GLVVVAKDKD
+744 GLIIVAKDKD
-754 QKKDKKKDKEE
+754 QKKDKKE
-765 SKNKGMHEKLDLKPL
+765 SKNKGMREKLDLAPL
-780 EEGEIAP
+780 EEGTIAP
-787 VIASKKEPSN
+787 VISSQKEPSPE
-797 ASVLIK
+797 SVVIK

-816 EPDSDYEKNN
+816 EPSDYEKNN

-853 VLEYLNYHYGFY
+853 VLEYLNYHHGFY
-865 GLDHQALEESLELF
+865 GLDYQALEESLELF
-879 ENDAEI
+879 ENDAKI

-893 LKGEVAFLSRGV
+893 LRGEVAFLFEGV

-943 EFLQTQ
+943 AFLQTQ

>member
-1 MDTNRQC
+1 MDTKRQC

-61 KILQKENLESKEK
+61 KILQKENLESEKEK
-74 SHKENILKELEEKY
+74 SQNILKELEEKY
-88 HLDPSLVQNSAQK
+88 HLNPDLVQNSAQK

-143 EAHQQQLDERFL
+143 EVHQQQLNEGFL
-155 SALNSEQLEELS
+155 SALNNKQLEELS
-167 VFITQCLSHNSYTS
+167 VFIAQCLSYDNYTS
-181 NSILKLLRSLR
+181 DSILERLRFLK

-198 DPNKREPAF
+198 DLNKKESAF
-207 DEEGFLEKPRNL
+207 DEEGFLEKLRSL
-219 NKQIQSTEIASDS
+219 NQQIQSIETASDT
-232 AKKAIKC
+232 AKTAIKC

-256 SEYNFFKKLKNE
+256 SEYRDFKKLKDE

-274 ECEAIENDLKSY
+274 ECEEIENDLRRY

-298 PKFIQLYDK
+298 PKFIQLYDN
-307 AISKIQAL
+307 ATSKIQAL

-328 SGYEEV
+328 NGYEEL

-378 QAKWHRSVFFVG
+378 QAKWQRSVFFVG

-400 GGFSSLFESV
+400 GSFSSLFESV

-424 SSPLIIHYVNTIFKK
+424 SAPLIINYVNTIFKK
-439 AYQNSSTT
+439 AYQNSPTA
-447 YLEQKYPETSRNKH
+447 YLEQKYPKTSPNKH
-461 ATDGYV
+461 VTDGYV
-467 KVSLVANERE
+467 KVSLVADERE
-477 LLLEQISQE
+477 LLLDQV
-486 AKNLLEH
+486 
-493 GKELLLEQILQE
+493 LQE
-505 AKNLLEHGIEPKDIT
+505 AQNLLDHRIDPKNIT

-530 EIKNYLQENLSEIRP
+530 EIKNYLQENLSDIRP
-545 STESSAQLS
+545 STESSANLS

-561 IKNALEYALAEEEYK
+561 IKNALKYALAEEPYK

-590 HDDAIALFG
+590 HDDAIALAG

-613 VMELFELYT
+613 VMEQFELYG
-622 ECAQI
+622 EPAQS
-627 CLELALGCEDAD
+627 CLELAVGCEDAD
-639 EFLEKLEAKKIASF
+639 GFLEKLEAKKIASF
-653 NSKGAQIMTIHKS
+653 NLKGAQIMTIHKS

-683 NNESDKFLEEYN
+683 NSSHSNQLLEEYD
-695 GTELVCLYYRMK
+695 GAELLRLYYRMK

-716 ARALEKEKAAKDHEE
+716 ARALDKEEAAKDYEE
-731 INAYYVAFTRAEL
+731 INVYYVAFTRAEL
-744 GLVVVAKDKD
+744 GLIVVAKDKKES
-754 QKKDKKKDKEE
+754 KKE
-765 SKNKGMHEKLDLKPL
+765 SKNKKMCEQLDLAPL
-780 EEGEIAP
+780 EEGEITP
-787 VIASKKEPSN
+787 VISLQKEPLITST
-797 ASVLIK
+797 LIK

-816 EPDSDYEKNN
+816 EPSDYEKNN

-839 GLEYQYAYRIPKKS
+839 GLEYQYAYNIPKKS
-853 VLEYLNYHYGFY
+853 VLEYLNYHHGFY
-865 GLDHQALEESLELF
+865 GLDYQALEESLELF
-879 ENDAEI
+879 ENDAKI
-885 QALFKNLA
+885 QALFKNHA
-893 LKGEVAFLSRGV
+893 LKGEAAFLFEGV

-913 WDKGQNLYVLDYKS
+913 WDRGQNLYVLDYKS

-943 EFLQTQ
+943 AFLKTQ

>member
-1 MDTNRQC
+1 MDTKRQC

-61 KILQKENLESKEK
+61 KILQKENLEDEKEKEK
-74 SHKENILKELEEKY
+74 SQNILKELEEKY
-88 HLDPSLVQNSAQK
+88 RLDPSFVQNSAQK

-143 EAHQQQLDERFL
+143 KAHQQQLNASFL
-155 SALNSEQLEELS
+155 SALNNKQLEELS
-167 VFITQCLSHNSYTS
+167 VFITQCLSYDSYTS
-181 NSILKLLRSLR
+181 DSVLERLRFLK

-198 DPNKREPAF
+198 DPNKKEPAF
-207 DEEGFLEKPRNL
+207 DEEGFLEKLRSL
-219 NKQIQSTEIASDS
+219 NQQIQSIETASDR
-232 AKKAIKC
+232 AKIAIKC

-248 SLTWLKKK
+248 SLTWLEKK
-256 SEYNFFKKLKNE
+256 SEYIYFKKFKDE

-274 ECEAIENDLKSY
+274 ECEEIENDLKRY
-286 YEARETALFKKF
+286 YEAREIALFKKF

-307 AISKIQAL
+307 ATSKIQAL

-328 SGYEEV
+328 NGYEEM

-390 DVKQSIYAFR
+390 DVKQSIYGFR
-400 GGFSSLFESV
+400 GSFSSLFESV

-424 SSPLIIHYVNTIFKK
+424 SSPLIINYVNTIFKK
-439 AYQNSSTT
+439 AYQNSPTA
-447 YLEQKYPETSRNKH
+447 YLEQKYPKASSNKH
-461 ATDGYV
+461 VKDGYV
-467 KVSLVANERE
+467 KVSLVADERE
-477 LLLEQISQE
+477 LLL
-486 AKNLLEH
+486 K
-493 GKELLLEQILQE
+493 QILQE
-505 AKNLLEHGIEPKDIT
+505 AKNLLEHRIEPKDIT
-520 ILCATNKDAL
+520 ILCATNDDAL
-530 EIKNYLQENLSEIRP
+530 EIKNYLQENLSAIRP
-545 STESSAQLS
+545 STESSAKLS

-561 IKNALEYALAEEEYK
+561 IKNALEYALAEEPYK

-590 HDDAIALFG
+590 HDDAIALAG

-627 CLELALGCEDAD
+627 CLELAVGCEDAN
-639 EFLEKLEAKKIASF
+639 EFLEKLEAKEIASF
-653 NSKGAQIMTIHKS
+653 KAEGAQIMTIHKS

-683 NNESDKFLEEYN
+683 KTNNSNQFLEEYD
-695 GTELVCLYYRMK
+695 GTELTHLYYRMK

-716 ARALEKEKAAKDHEE
+716 ARALDKEEAAKDHEE
-731 INAYYVAFTRAEL
+731 TNVYYVAFTRAEL
-744 GLVVVAKDKD
+744 GLIVVAKDK
-754 QKKDKKKDKEE
+754 
-765 SKNKGMHEKLDLKPL
+765 KGMREKLDLAPL
-780 EEGEIAP
+780 EEGEIVP
-787 VIASKKEPSN
+787 VISSQKEPSS

-816 EPDSDYEKNN
+816 EPSDYEKNN
-826 DQEAINFGIALHK
+826 DQEAIHFGIALHK
-839 GLEYQYAYRIPKKS
+839 GLEYQYAYNIPKKS
-853 VLEYLNYHYGFY
+853 VLEYLNYHHGFY
-865 GLDHQALEESLELF
+865 GLDYQALEESLELF
-879 ENDAEI
+879 ENDAKI

-893 LKGEVAFLSRGV
+893 LKGEVAFLFEGV

-932 QSHKAQVSHYA
+932 QSHKVQVSHYA
-943 EFLQTQ
+943 AFLQTQ
-949 APHFKI
+949 APRFKI

>member
-1 MDTNRQC
+1 MDTKRQC

-61 KILQKENLESKEK
+61 KILQKENLEDEKEKEK
-74 SHKENILKELEEKY
+74 SQNILKELEEKY
-88 HLDPSLVQNSAQK
+88 RLDPSFVQNRAQE

-143 EAHQQQLDERFL
+143 KAHQQQLNASFL
-155 SALNSEQLEELS
+155 SALNNEQLEELS
-167 VFITQCLSHNSYTS
+167 VFITQCLSYDNYTS
-181 NSILKLLRSLR
+181 DSILERLRFLK

-198 DPNKREPAF
+198 DPNKKEPAF
-207 DEEGFLEKPRNL
+207 DEEGFLEKLRSL
-219 NKQIQSTEIASDS
+219 NQQIQSIETASDR
-232 AKKAIKC
+232 AKIAIKC

-248 SLTWLKKK
+248 SLTWLEKK
-256 SEYNFFKKLKNE
+256 SEYIYFKKLKDE

-274 ECEAIENDLKSY
+274 ECEEIENDLKRY
-286 YEARETALFKKF
+286 YEARESALFKKF

-307 AISKIQAL
+307 ATSKIQAL

-328 SGYEEV
+328 KDYEEV

-378 QAKWHRSVFFVG
+378 QAKWNRSVFFVG

-400 GGFSSLFESV
+400 GSFSSLFESV
-410 SKDFYHDNLEFNHR
+410 AKDFYHDNLEFNHR
-424 SSPLIIHYVNTIFKK
+424 SSPLIINYVNTIFKK
-439 AYQNSSTT
+439 AYQNSPTA
-447 YLEQKYPETSRNKH
+447 YLDQKYPKTSQNKH

-467 KVSLVANERE
+467 KISLVANER
-477 LLLEQISQE
+477 
-486 AKNLLEH
+486 
-493 GKELLLEQILQE
+493 ELLLEQILQE
-505 AKNLLEHGIEPKDIT
+505 AKNLLEHRIEPKDIT
-520 ILCATNKDAL
+520 LLCATNDDAL
-530 EIKNYLQENLSEIRP
+530 EIKNYLQENLSAIRP
-545 STESSAQLS
+545 STESSANLS

-561 IKNALEYALAEEEYK
+561 IKNALKYALAEEPYK

-590 HDDAIALFG
+590 HDDAIALPG

-627 CLELALGCEDAD
+627 CLELAVGCEDAN

-653 NSKGAQIMTIHKS
+653 NLKGAQIMTIHKS

-678 RLGKP
+678 RLGKLKS
-683 NNESDKFLEEYN
+683 NNSNQFLEEYN
-695 GTELVCLYYRMK
+695 GTELLRLYYRMK

-716 ARALEKEKAAKDHEE
+716 ARALDKEEVAKNHEE
-731 INAYYVAFTRAEL
+731 TNVYYVAFTRAEL
-744 GLVVVAKDKD
+744 GLIVVAKDKD
-754 QKKDKKKDKEE
+754 QKKDKKESKKE
-765 SKNKGMHEKLDLKPL
+765 SKNKGMREKLDLEPL
-780 EEGEIAP
+780 EEGTIEP
-787 VIASKKEPSN
+787 VISSQKEPLI

-816 EPDSDYEKNN
+816 EPSDYEKNN

-839 GLEYQYAYRIPKKS
+839 GLEYQYAYNIPKKS
-853 VLEYLNYHYGFY
+853 VLEYLNYHHGFY
-865 GLDHQALEESLELF
+865 GLDYQALEESLELF
-879 ENDAEI
+879 ENDVEI
-885 QALFKNLA
+885 QTLFKNLA
-893 LKGEVAFLSRGV
+893 LRGEVAFLFEGV

-943 EFLQTQ
+943 AFLQTQ

>member
-1 MDTNRQC
+1 MDTKRQC

-61 KILQKENLESKEK
+61 KILQKENLEDEKEKEK
-74 SHKENILKELEEKY
+74 SQNILKELEEKY
-88 HLDPSLVQNSAQK
+88 RLDPSLVQNSAQK

-143 EAHQQQLDERFL
+143 KAHQQQLNASFL
-155 SALNSEQLEELS
+155 SALNNEQLEELS
-167 VFITQCLSHNSYTS
+167 VFVTQCLSYDSYTS
-181 NSILKLLRSLR
+181 DSILERLRFLK

-198 DPNKREPAF
+198 DPNKKVSAF
-207 DEEGFLEKPRNL
+207 DEEGFLEKLRSL
-219 NKQIQSTEIASDS
+219 NQQIQNIETASNE

-248 SLTWLKKK
+248 SLTWLEKK
-256 SEYNFFKKLKNE
+256 SEYRYFKKFKDE

-274 ECEAIENDLKSY
+274 ECEEIENDLKRY
-286 YEARETALFKKF
+286 YEARESALFKKF

-307 AISKIQAL
+307 ATSKIQAL

-328 SGYEEV
+328 NGYEEM

-341 RLDSKIAHILIDEF
+341 RLDSRIAHILIDEF

-390 DVKQSIYAFR
+390 DVKQSIYGFR
-400 GGFSSLFESV
+400 GSFSSLFESV

-424 SSPLIIHYVNTIFKK
+424 SSPLIINYVNTIFKK
-439 AYQNSSTT
+439 AYQNSPTA
-447 YLEQKYPETSRNKH
+447 YLEQKYPKASSNNH
-461 ATDGYV
+461 ARDGYV
-467 KVSLVANERE
+467 KVSLVADER
-477 LLLEQISQE
+477 
-486 AKNLLEH
+486 
-493 GKELLLEQILQE
+493 ELLLEQILQE
-505 AKNLLEHGIEPKDIT
+505 AKNLLEHRIDPKDIT
-520 ILCATNKDAL
+520 LLCARNEDAL
-530 EIKNYLQENLSEIRP
+530 EIKNYLQKNLSAICP
-545 STESSAQLS
+545 STESSAKLS

-561 IKNALEYALAEEEYK
+561 IKNALEYALAEEPYK

-590 HDDAIALFG
+590 HDDAIALAG

-627 CLELALGCEDAD
+627 CLELAVGCEDAN
-639 EFLEKLEAKKIASF
+639 EFLKKLEAKEIASF
-653 NSKGAQIMTIHKS
+653 KAEGAQIMTIHKS

-683 NNESDKFLEEYN
+683 KTNNSNQFLEEYS
-695 GTELVCLYYRMK
+695 GTELLRLYYRMK

-716 ARALEKEKAAKDHEE
+716 ARALDKEEAAKNYEE
-731 INAYYVAFTRAEL
+731 TNVYYVAFTRAEL
-744 GLVVVAKDKD
+744 GLVVVAKDK
-754 QKKDKKKDKEE
+754 
-765 SKNKGMHEKLDLKPL
+765 KGMHEKLDLAPL

-787 VIASKKEPSN
+787 VISSQKEPSS
-797 ASVLIK
+797 ASVVIK

-816 EPDSDYEKNN
+816 EPSDYEKNN

-853 VLEYLNYHYGFY
+853 VLEYLNYHHGFY
-865 GLDHQALEESLELF
+865 GLDYQALEESLELF
-879 ENDAEI
+879 ENDAKI
-885 QALFKNLA
+885 QALFKNYA
-893 LKGEVAFLSRGV
+893 LRGEVAFLFEGV

-943 EFLQTQ
+943 AFLQTQ

>member
-1 MDTNRQC
+1 

-61 KILQKENLESKEK
+61 KILQKENLKDEKEKEK
-74 SHKENILKELEEKY
+74 SQNILKELEEKY
-88 HLDPSLVQNSAQK
+88 HLNPSLVQNSAPK

-143 EAHQQQLDERFL
+143 EVHQQQLNEGFL
-155 SALNSEQLEELS
+155 SALNNEQLEELS
-167 VFITQCLSHNSYTS
+167 AFIVQCLSHESYTS
-181 NSILKLLRSLR
+181 DSILERLRFLK

-198 DPNKREPAF
+198 DPNKKEPAF
-207 DEEGFLEKPRNL
+207 DEEGFLEKLRSL
-219 NKQIQSTEIASDS
+219 NNQIQSIETASNE

-239 DDFRGFLNS
+239 DSFRGFLNS

-256 SEYNFFKKLKNE
+256 SEYQSFKKLKNE

-274 ECEAIENDLKSY
+274 ECEEIENDLKRY
-286 YEARETALFKKF
+286 YEAKETAIFKKF
-298 PKFIQLYDK
+298 PKFIQLYDN
-307 AISKIQAL
+307 ATSKIQAL

-322 KVHALL
+322 KVHVLL
-328 SGYEEV
+328 NGYEEM

-378 QAKWHRSVFFVG
+378 QAKWNRSVFFVG

-400 GGFSSLFESV
+400 GSFSSLFESV
-410 SKDFYHDNLEFNHR
+410 SKDFYHDNLQFNHR
-424 SSPLIIHYVNTIFKK
+424 SSPLIINYVNTIFKK
-439 AYQNSSTT
+439 AYQNSPTA
-447 YLEQKYPETSRNKH
+447 YLEQKYPKASSNKH
-461 ATDGYV
+461 ARDGYV
-467 KVSLVANERE
+467 KVSLVADER
-477 LLLEQISQE
+477 
-486 AKNLLEH
+486 
-493 GKELLLEQILQE
+493 ELLLEQILQE
-505 AKNLLEHGIEPKDIT
+505 AKNLLEHRIDPKDIT

-530 EIKNYLQENLSEIRP
+530 EIKNYLQENLSAIRP
-545 STESSAQLS
+545 STESSANLS

-561 IKNALEYALAEEEYK
+561 IKNALEYALAEEPYK

-590 HDDAIALFG
+590 HDDVIALPG

-613 VMELFELYT
+613 VMEWFELYG

-627 CLELALGCEDAD
+627 CLELAVGCEDAD
-639 EFLEKLEAKKIASF
+639 GFLEKLEAKSIASF
-653 NSKGAQIMTIHKS
+653 NAKGAQIMTIHKS

-683 NNESDKFLEEYN
+683 NSSHSNQLLEEYN
-695 GTELVCLYYRMK
+695 GAELLRLYYRMK

-716 ARALEKEKAAKDHEE
+716 ARALDKEEAAKDHEE
-731 INAYYVAFTRAEL
+731 INVYYVAFTRAEL
-744 GLVVVAKDKD
+744 GLIVVAKDKKES
-754 QKKDKKKDKEE
+754 KKE
-765 SKNKGMHEKLDLKPL
+765 SKNKKMREQLDLAPL
-780 EEGEIAP
+780 EEGEITP
-787 VIASKKEPSN
+787 VVSHRKEPLIT
-797 ASVLIK
+797 SVVIK

-839 GLEYQYAYRIPKKS
+839 GLEYQYAYNIPKKS
-853 VLEYLNYHYGFY
+853 VLEYLNYHHGFY
-865 GLDHQALEESLELF
+865 GLDYQALEESLELF
-879 ENDAEI
+879 ENDMEI
-885 QALFKNLA
+885 QTLFKNYTLR
-893 LKGEVAFLSRGV
+893 GEAAFLFQGV

-913 WDKGQNLYVLDYKS
+913 WDRGQNLYVLDYKS

-943 EFLQTQ
+943 AFLKTQ

>member
-1 MDTNRQC
+1 MDTKRQC

-61 KILQKENLESKEK
+61 KILQKENLEDEKEKEK
-74 SHKENILKELEEKY
+74 SQNILKELEEKY
-88 HLDPSLVQNSAQK
+88 RLDPSFVQNSAQK

-143 EAHQQQLDERFL
+143 KAHQQQLNESFL
-155 SALNSEQLEELS
+155 SALNGEQLEKLS
-167 VFITQCLSHNSYTS
+167 VFIAQCLSYDNYTS
-181 NSILKLLRSLR
+181 DSILERLRFLK

-198 DPNKREPAF
+198 DPNKKEPAF
-207 DEEGFLEKPRNL
+207 DEEGFLEKLRSL
-219 NKQIQSTEIASDS
+219 NQQIQNIETASNE

-248 SLTWLKKK
+248 SLTWLEKK
-256 SEYNFFKKLKNE
+256 SEYRYFKKFKDE

-274 ECEAIENDLKSY
+274 ECEEIENDLKRY
-286 YEARETALFKKF
+286 YEAKESALFKKF
-298 PKFIQLYDK
+298 PKFIQLYDR
-307 AISKIQAL
+307 ATSKIQAL

-328 SGYEEV
+328 NGYEEM
-334 PAEFFYF
+334 PTEFFYF
-341 RLDSKIAHILIDEF
+341 RLDSRIAHILIDEF

-378 QAKWHRSVFFVG
+378 QAKWQRSVFFVG
-390 DVKQSIYAFR
+390 DVKQSIYGFR
-400 GGFSSLFESV
+400 GSFSSLFESV
-410 SKDFYHDNLEFNHR
+410 AKDFYHDNLEFNHR
-424 SSPLIIHYVNTIFKK
+424 SSPLIINYVNTIFKK
-439 AYQNSSTT
+439 AYQNSPTA
-447 YLEQKYPETSRNKH
+447 YLEQKYPKASSNKH
-461 ATDGYV
+461 AKDGYV
-467 KVSLVANERE
+467 KVSLVADERE
-477 LLLEQISQE
+477 LLL
-486 AKNLLEH
+486 K
-493 GKELLLEQILQE
+493 QILQE
-505 AKNLLEHGIEPKDIT
+505 AKNLLEHRIDPKDIT
-520 ILCATNKDAL
+520 LLCARNKDAL
-530 EIKNYLQENLSEIRP
+530 EIKNYLQKNLSAIHP
-545 STESSAQLS
+545 STESSAKLS

-561 IKNALEYALAEEEYK
+561 IKNALEYALAEEPYK

-590 HDDAIALFG
+590 HDDAIALAG
-599 FNPKKESVAGFVWK
+599 FNPKKESVASFVWK

-627 CLELALGCEDAD
+627 CLELAVGCEDAN
-639 EFLEKLEAKKIASF
+639 EFLEKLEVKEIASF
-653 NSKGAQIMTIHKS
+653 KAEGAQIMTIHKS

-683 NNESDKFLEEYN
+683 KTNNSNQFLEEYN
-695 GTELVCLYYRMK
+695 GAELLRLYYRMK

-716 ARALEKEKAAKDHEE
+716 ARALAKEEAAKNHEE
-731 INAYYVAFTRAEL
+731 TNVYYVAFTRAEL
-744 GLVVVAKDKD
+744 GLIVVAKDKD
-754 QKKDKKKDKEE
+754 QKKDKKE
-765 SKNKGMHEKLDLKPL
+765 SKNKGMCEKLDLAPL
-780 EEGEIAP
+780 EEGTIAP
-787 VIASKKEPSN
+787 VISSQKELSPE
-797 ASVLIK
+797 SVVIK

-816 EPDSDYEKNN
+816 EPSDYEKNN

-839 GLEYQYAYRIPKKS
+839 GLEYQYAYNIPKKS
-853 VLEYLNYHYGFY
+853 VLEYLNYHHGFY
-865 GLDHQALEESLELF
+865 GLDYQALEESLELF
-879 ENDAEI
+879 ENDAKI

-893 LKGEVAFLSRGV
+893 LRGEAAFLFEGV

-943 EFLQTQ
+943 AFLQTQ

>member
-1 MDTNRQC
+1 MDTKRQC

-61 KILQKENLESKEK
+61 KILQKENFEDEKEKEK
-74 SHKENILKELEEKY
+74 SQNILKELEEKY
-88 HLDPSLVQNSAQK
+88 RLDPSFVQNSAQK

-143 EAHQQQLDERFL
+143 KAHQQQLNASFL
-155 SALNSEQLEELS
+155 SALDNKQLEELS
-167 VFITQCLSHNSYTS
+167 VFIAQCLSYDSYTS
-181 NSILKLLRSLR
+181 DSVLERLRFLK

-198 DPNKREPAF
+198 DPNKKESAF
-207 DEEGFLEKPRNL
+207 DEEGFLEKLRNL
-219 NKQIQSTEIASDS
+219 NRQIQSVETASDT

-248 SLTWLKKK
+248 SLTWLEKK
-256 SEYNFFKKLKNE
+256 SEYRYFKKFKDE

-274 ECEAIENDLKSY
+274 ECEEIENDLKRY
-286 YEARETALFKKF
+286 YEARESALFKKF

-307 AISKIQAL
+307 ATSKIQAL

-328 SGYEEV
+328 NGYEEM

-390 DVKQSIYAFR
+390 DVKQSIYGFR
-400 GGFSSLFESV
+400 GSFSSLFESV
-410 SKDFYHDNLEFNHR
+410 SNDFYHDNLEFNHR
-424 SSPLIIHYVNTIFKK
+424 SSPLIINYVNTIFKK
-439 AYQNSSTT
+439 AYQNSPTT
-447 YLEQKYPETSRNKH
+447 YWEQKYPKASNNKH
-461 ATDGYV
+461 ARDGYV
-467 KVSLVANERE
+467 KVSLVADER
-477 LLLEQISQE
+477 
-486 AKNLLEH
+486 
-493 GKELLLEQILQE
+493 ELLLEQILQE
-505 AKNLLEHGIEPKDIT
+505 AKNLLEHRIDPKDIT
-520 ILCATNKDAL
+520 LLCATNDDAL
-530 EIKNYLQENLSEIRP
+530 EIKNYLQKNLSEIHP
-545 STESSAQLS
+545 STESSAKLS

-561 IKNALEYALAEEEYK
+561 IKNALEYALAEESYK

-590 HDDAIALFG
+590 YDDAIALAG
-599 FNPKKESVAGFVWK
+599 FNPKKESVASFVWK
-613 VMELFELYT
+613 VMELFELYG

-627 CLELALGCEDAD
+627 CLELAVGCEDAN
-639 EFLEKLEAKKIASF
+639 EFLEKLEAKEIASF
-653 NSKGAQIMTIHKS
+653 KAKGAQIMTIHKS

-683 NNESDKFLEEYN
+683 KTNNSNQFLEEYD
-695 GTELVCLYYRMK
+695 GTELMRLYYRMK

-716 ARALEKEKAAKDHEE
+716 ARALDKEEAAKNHEE
-731 INAYYVAFTRAEL
+731 TNVYYVAFTRAEL
-744 GLVVVAKDKD
+744 GLIVVAKDK
-754 QKKDKKKDKEE
+754 
-765 SKNKGMHEKLDLKPL
+765 KGMREKLDLLPL
-780 EEGEIAP
+780 EEGIIAP
-787 VIASKKEPSN
+787 VISPQKEPLIP
-797 ASVLIK
+797 SVLIK

-816 EPDSDYEKNN
+816 EPSDYEKNN

-839 GLEYQYAYRIPKKS
+839 GLEYQYAYSIPKKS
-853 VLEYLNYHYGFY
+853 VLEYLNYHHGFY
-865 GLDHQALEESLELF
+865 GLDYQALEESLELF
-879 ENDAEI
+879 ENDAKI

-893 LKGEVAFLSRGV
+893 LRGEVAFLFEGV

-932 QSHKAQVSHYA
+932 QSHKVQVSHYA
-943 EFLQTQ
+943 AFLQTQ

>member
-1 MDTNRQC
+1 

-61 KILQKENLESKEK
+61 KILQQENLENEKEK
-74 SHKENILKELEEKY
+74 SQNILKELEEKY
-88 HLDPSLVQNSAQK
+88 HLDPDLVQNSAQK

-143 EAHQQQLDERFL
+143 KAHQQQLNEGFL
-155 SALNSEQLEELS
+155 SALNNEQLEELS
-167 VFITQCLSHNSYTS
+167 VFIAQCLSDDNYTS
-181 NSILKLLRSLR
+181 DSILERLRFLK

-198 DPNKREPAF
+198 DPNKKEPAF
-207 DEEGFLEKPRNL
+207 DEEGFLEKLRSL
-219 NKQIQSTEIASDS
+219 NEQIQSIETASDR
-232 AKKAIKC
+232 AKTAIKC
-239 DDFRGFLNS
+239 GSFRGFLNS
-248 SLTWLKKK
+248 SLTWLEKK
-256 SEYNFFKKLKNE
+256 SEYIYFKKLKSE

-274 ECEAIENDLKSY
+274 ECEEIENDLKRY
-286 YEARETALFKKF
+286 YEAKETAIFKKF
-298 PKFIQLYDK
+298 PKFIQLYDN
-307 AISKIQAL
+307 ATSKIQAL

-328 SGYEEV
+328 NGYEEM

-400 GGFSSLFESV
+400 GSFSSLFESV
-410 SKDFYHDNLEFNHR
+410 SKDFYHDNLQFNHR
-424 SSPLIIHYVNTIFKK
+424 SSPLIINYVNTIFKK
-439 AYQNSSTT
+439 AYQNSPTA
-447 YLEQKYPETSRNKH
+447 YLEQKYPKASQNKH

-467 KVSLVANERE
+467 KVSLVADER
-477 LLLEQISQE
+477 
-486 AKNLLEH
+486 
-493 GKELLLEQILQE
+493 ELLLEQILQE
-505 AKNLLEHGIEPKDIT
+505 AKNLLEHRIEPKDIT
-520 ILCATNKDAL
+520 ILCATNDDAL
-530 EIKNYLQENLSEIRP
+530 EIKNYLQQNLSAIRP
-545 STESSAQLS
+545 STESSANLS

-561 IKNALEYALAEEEYK
+561 IKNALKYALAEEPYK

-590 HDDAIALFG
+590 HDDAIVLPS

-613 VMELFELYT
+613 VMEWFELYG
-622 ECAQI
+622 EPAQS
-627 CLELALGCEDAD
+627 CLELAVGCEDANG
-639 EFLEKLEAKKIASF
+639 FLEKLEAKEIASF
-653 NSKGAQIMTIHKS
+653 NLKGAQIMTIHKS

-683 NNESDKFLEEYN
+683 KSNNSNQFLEEYN
-695 GTELVCLYYRMK
+695 GTELLRLYYRMK
-707 NREVVDKDY
+707 NREVVDKGY
-716 ARALEKEKAAKDHEE
+716 ARALDEEEAAKDHEE
-731 INAYYVAFTRAEL
+731 TNAYYVAFTRAEL
-744 GLVVVAKDKD
+744 GLIIVAKDKKES
-754 QKKDKKKDKEE
+754 KKE
-765 SKNKGMHEKLDLKPL
+765 SKNKTMREQLDLVPL
-780 EEGEIAP
+780 EEGEIMP
-787 VIASKKEPSN
+787 VISPQKEPLITST
-797 ASVLIK
+797 LIK

-816 EPDSDYEKNN
+816 EPESDYEKNN

-839 GLEYQYAYRIPKKS
+839 GLEYQYAYNIPKKS
-853 VLEYLNYHYGFY
+853 VLEYLNYHHGFY
-865 GLDHQALEESLELF
+865 GLDYQALEESLELF

-885 QALFKNLA
+885 QVLFKNHA
-893 LKGEVAFLSRGV
+893 LRGEAAFLFEGV

-913 WDKGQNLYVLDYKS
+913 WDKGQNLCVLDYKS

-943 EFLQTQ
+943 AFLQTQ

>member
-1 MDTNRQC
+1 MDTKRQC

-61 KILQKENLESKEK
+61 KILQQENLESEEKEK
-74 SHKENILKELEEKY
+74 SQNILKELEEKY
-88 HLDPSLVQNSAQK
+88 HLNPDLVRNSAQK
-101 IYQRFLNAEIRIST
+101 IYQRFLNAEVRIST

-143 EAHQQQLDERFL
+143 KAHQQQLNEGFL
-155 SALNSEQLEELS
+155 SALNNEQLEELS
-167 VFITQCLSHNSYTS
+167 VFIAQCLSYDSYTS
-181 NSILKLLRSLR
+181 DSILERLRFLK

-198 DPNKREPAF
+198 DPNKKEPAF
-207 DEEGFLEKPRNL
+207 DEEGFLEKLRSL
-219 NKQIQSTEIASDS
+219 NEQIQSIETASDR
-232 AKKAIKC
+232 AKTAIKC
-239 DDFRGFLNS
+239 DSFRGFLNS
-248 SLTWLKKK
+248 SLTWLEKK
-256 SEYNFFKKLKNE
+256 SEYIYFKKLKDE

-274 ECEAIENDLKSY
+274 ECEEIENDLKRY
-286 YEARETALFKKF
+286 YEARETAIFKKF

-307 AISKIQAL
+307 ATSKIQAL

-328 SGYEEV
+328 NGYEEM

-341 RLDSKIAHILIDEF
+341 RLDSQIAHILIDEF

-400 GGFSSLFESV
+400 GSFSSLFESV
-410 SKDFYHDNLEFNHR
+410 AKDFYHDNLQFNHR
-424 SSPLIIHYVNTIFKK
+424 SSPLIINYVNTIFKK
-439 AYQNSSTT
+439 AYQNSPTA
-447 YLEQKYPETSRNKH
+447 YLEQKYPKASSNKH
-461 ATDGYV
+461 ARDGYV
-467 KVSLVANERE
+467 KVSLVADER
-477 LLLEQISQE
+477 
-486 AKNLLEH
+486 
-493 GKELLLEQILQE
+493 ELLLEQILQE
-505 AKNLLEHGIEPKDIT
+505 AQNLLEHRIDPKDIT
-520 ILCATNKDAL
+520 ILCATNDDAL
-530 EIKNYLQENLSEIRP
+530 EIKNYLQENLSAIRP
-545 STESSAQLS
+545 STESSANLS

-561 IKNALEYALAEEEYK
+561 IKNALKYALAEEPYK

-590 HDDAIALFG
+590 HDDAIALAG

-613 VMELFELYT
+613 VMELFELYG

-627 CLELALGCEDAD
+627 CLELAVGCEDAD
-639 EFLEKLEAKKIASF
+639 GFLEKLEAKKIASSH
-653 NSKGAQIMTIHKS
+653 SKGAQIMTIHKS

-683 NNESDKFLEEYN
+683 KSNNSNQFLEEYN
-695 GTELVCLYYRMK
+695 GTELVHLYYRMK

-716 ARALEKEKAAKDHEE
+716 ARALDKEEAAKDHEE
-731 INAYYVAFTRAEL
+731 TNVYYVAFTRAEL
-744 GLVVVAKDKD
+744 GLIIVAKDKD
-754 QKKDKKKDKEE
+754 QKKDKKESKKE
-765 SKNKGMHEKLDLKPL
+765 SKNKGMREKLDLAPL
-780 EEGEIAP
+780 EEGTIAP
-787 VIASKKEPSN
+787 VISSQKEPLV

-816 EPDSDYEKNN
+816 EPSDYEKNN

-839 GLEYQYAYRIPKKS
+839 GLEYQYAYNIPKKS
-853 VLEYLNYHYGFY
+853 VLEYLNYHHGFY
-865 GLDHQALEESLELF
+865 GLDYQALEESLELF
-879 ENDAEI
+879 ENDTEI
-885 QALFKNLA
+885 QALFKNYA
-893 LKGEVAFLSRGV
+893 LKGEAAFLFEGV

-943 EFLQTQ
+943 AFLKTQ